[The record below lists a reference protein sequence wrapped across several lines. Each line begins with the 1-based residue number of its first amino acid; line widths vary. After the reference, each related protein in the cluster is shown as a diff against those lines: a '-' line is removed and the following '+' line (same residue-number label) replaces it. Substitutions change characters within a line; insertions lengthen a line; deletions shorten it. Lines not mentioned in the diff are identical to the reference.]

1 MGRINVFTLEASI
14 TLDASSYE
22 SEMAKAAKTA
32 KDTGNAVSTSSS
44 AMESAMIKVPVAA
57 DKVAKGMENLGK
69 STTKASDGIDGVKKT
84 TEETKKPLG
93 EIPPLTQKVK
103 SAFEKLSESVTK
115 QASDLDELK
124 AKYASLYLEQGEES
138 AEAQEVARQI
148 TELSTSLGENKAKI
162 SEAVDAA
169 NKFDT
174 TMHDTSEAVDDV
186 AEAVEDAGD
195 KTNLFAD
202 ILKANLASGAIIS
215 GVKKLAGVVAD
226 VGKAAY
232 TSYAQHEQL
241 TDGIKKLYGDAA
253 QAVISNANGAYKSA
267 QMSANSYMSNIMGFS
282 AALVESLNKDQKEAA
297 KVADTALR
305 DVADN
310 ANAFGKYTVEE
321 LAGVYQA
328 LAKGQYQTLDNLM
341 LGFAGTKEGLQQLL
355 DKANELNEEQG
366 IHTQYSINNFADIVN
381 AIHKVQEEMGIAGT
395 ASGEAANTI
404 EGSTA
409 MAKAAWE
416 NLATGMADS
425 SADME
430 GLTKDFVDS
439 VFTAG
444 RNIIPRVQQIVTGVG
459 TATVEAISYLRE
471 TNSAIDL
478 LVTAFEFAAT
488 AATVAGTAIGAN
500 MAGKAIANIATIF
513 TANASAL
520 AFFTAESGKAAV
532 AEATLNGVFSVSEIA
547 VGVLTGKISLATAA
561 QYAWNTAINANPI
574 GLIAAAVAALAI
586 GIGKAT
592 KAHKDFVKELAG
604 EPQTVEEAR
613 AKVEE
618 LEQQYEEASKARL
631 EAFSSDAGFSGDT
644 VEMERLAE
652 AIKQAKQNLADLEA
666 QEQAA
671 AEEAA
676 KPVNVIKAA
685 SEEYAATAQSILE
698 DYQNTYTTIYNGLHD
713 VGSAFT
719 SQIEVAKM
727 SWDDFMGNLKGN
739 TEVLQQIDEDFA
751 FVSEKADLAGISV
764 DGLSQYLASMST
776 GEQAGFLAGLRDELE
791 DMSGGTDG
799 LSKKLA
805 ELMDNVSA
813 YEAAGAETSD
823 GLALAVENVNARM
836 QEAAD
841 SYVEKVGDLDQE
853 AEATEAATNTMS
865 GLVAGIDSSTPGVLA
880 KLDSLASQMKSRLT
894 NSFANYTLTIKAN
907 IKGSNVPGAK
917 SGLDYVPYDDYLVR
931 LHKGEKVLTAEEARA
946 YRAGESAG
954 ASGGADYDGAGFS
967 GGSRGVTIIQNIQS
981 VAQTPVELAAA
992 TEAYF
997 TQARWT
1003 I

>member
-1 MGRINVFTLEASI
+1 MAANVFELFATIS
-14 TLDASSYE
+14 LDTDEYE
-22 SEMAKAAKTA
+22 RKL
-32 KDTGNAVSTSSS
+32 KDS
-44 AMESAMIKVPVAA
+44 
-57 DKVAKGMENLGK
+57 
-69 STTKASDGIDGVKKT
+69 
-84 TEETKKPLG
+84 
-93 EIPPLTQKVK
+93 
-103 SAFEKLSESVTK
+103 
-115 QASDLDELK
+115 
-124 AKYASLYLEQGEES
+124 
-138 AEAQEVARQI
+138 
-148 TELSTSLGENKAKI
+148 ENK
-162 SEAVDAA
+162 
-169 NKFDT
+169 
-174 TMHDTSEAVDDV
+174 TS
-186 AEAVEDAGD
+186 
-195 KTNLFAD
+195 TFAD
-202 ILKANLASGAIIS
+202 VLKANLASGAIIA

-444 RNIIPRVQQIVTGVG
+444 KNIIPRVQQIVTGVG
-459 TATVEAISYLRE
+459 TATAEAISYLRE

-488 AATVAGTAIGAN
+488 AATVAGTAIGVN

-613 AKVEE
+613 AKIEE

-676 KPVNVIKAA
+676 KPANVIKAA
-685 SEEYAATAQSILE
+685 SEEYAAAAQSILE

-791 DMSGGTDG
+791 DMSGGTEG

-853 AEATEAATNTMS
+853 AAATEAATNTMS
-865 GLVAGIDSSTPGVLA
+865 GLVAGIDSSTPGVLD

-946 YRAGESAG
+946 YRSEKSAG
-954 ASGGADYDGAGFS
+954 ASGGADYDGVGFS

>member
-1 MGRINVFTLEASI
+1 MGRINVFKLEASI

-186 AEAVEDAGD
+186 AEAVEDAGE

-202 ILKANLASGAIIS
+202 ILKANLASGAIIA

-232 TSYAQHEQL
+232 TSYARYEQL
-241 TDGIKKLYGDAA
+241 AGGAQLMFGDAYDFVA
-253 QAVISNANGAYKSA
+253 EKARNAYKTV
-267 QMSANSYMSNIMGFS
+267 QMSQNDYLQQVNGFATGLKTALGGNVQAAAELADKVITAEADVVAATGNTQEAVQNAFNGIMKSNFTMLDNLQLGITPTKEGFQQLIDKVNEWNAENGEATAYTIDNLADCQ
-282 AALVESLNKDQKEAA
+282 AALVDYIEMQGLAGYAANEAA
-297 KVADTALR
+297 
-305 DVADN
+305 
-310 ANAFGKYTVEE
+310 G
-321 LAGVYQA
+321 
-328 LAKGQYQTLDNLM
+328 
-341 LGFAGTKEGLQQLL
+341 
-355 DKANELNEEQG
+355 
-366 IHTQYSINNFADIVN
+366 
-381 AIHKVQEEMGIAGT
+381 
-395 ASGEAANTI
+395 TI

-409 MAKAAWE
+409 SMKAAWQ

-430 GLTKDFVDS
+430 GLTQDFVDS

-478 LVTAFEFAAT
+478 LATAFEFAAT
-488 AATVAGTAIGAN
+488 AATVAGAAIGAN
-500 MAGKAIANIATIF
+500 MAGKAIANIATVF

-547 VGVLTGKISLATAA
+547 IGVLTGKISLATAA
-561 QYAWNTAINANPI
+561 QYAWNTAIQANPI

-592 KAHKDFVKELAG
+592 KAHKEFVKELAG

-631 EAFSSDAGFSGDT
+631 EMFSSDAGFSGDT

-676 KPVNVIKAA
+676 KPANVIKAA

-727 SWDDFMGNLKGN
+727 SWNDFMGNLKGN

-791 DMSGGTDG
+791 DMSGGTEG

-813 YEAAGAETSD
+813 YEAAGTETSD

-853 AEATEAATNTMS
+853 AAATEAATNTMS

-907 IKGSNVPGAK
+907 IKGSNIPGAK

-931 LHKGEKVLTAEEARA
+931 LHKGEKVLTAKEARA
-946 YRAGESAG
+946 YRAGKSAG
-954 ASGGADYDGAGFS
+954 ASGGADYDGAGFA
-967 GGSRGVTIIQNIQS
+967 GGGRGVTIIQNINSPVQS
-981 VAQTPVELAAA
+981 EVELAAA

>member
-1 MGRINVFTLEASI
+1 MGANVFELFATIS
-14 TLDASSYE
+14 LDTDEYE
-22 SEMAKAAKTA
+22 RKL
-32 KDTGNAVSTSSS
+32 KDS
-44 AMESAMIKVPVAA
+44 
-57 DKVAKGMENLGK
+57 
-69 STTKASDGIDGVKKT
+69 
-84 TEETKKPLG
+84 
-93 EIPPLTQKVK
+93 
-103 SAFEKLSESVTK
+103 
-115 QASDLDELK
+115 
-124 AKYASLYLEQGEES
+124 
-138 AEAQEVARQI
+138 
-148 TELSTSLGENKAKI
+148 ENK
-162 SEAVDAA
+162 
-169 NKFDT
+169 
-174 TMHDTSEAVDDV
+174 TS
-186 AEAVEDAGD
+186 
-195 KTNLFAD
+195 TFAD
-202 ILKANLASGAIIS
+202 VLKANLASGAIIA

-366 IHTQYSINNFADIVN
+366 IHTQYSIDNFADIVN

-425 SADME
+425 NADME

-459 TATVEAISYLRE
+459 TATAEAISYLRE

-513 TANASAL
+513 KANASAL

-532 AEATLNGVFSVSEIA
+532 AEATLKGVFSVSEIA

-631 EAFSSDAGFSGDT
+631 EMFTSDAGYSGDT

-652 AIKQAKQNLADLEA
+652 AIKQAKQNLADLEE

-676 KPVNVIKAA
+676 KPANVIKAA
-685 SEEYAATAQSILE
+685 SEEYAAAAQSILE

-791 DMSGGTDG
+791 DMSGGTEG

-813 YEAAGAETSD
+813 YEAAGTETSD

-853 AEATEAATNTMS
+853 AAATEAATNTMS

-907 IKGSNVPGAK
+907 IKGSNIPGAK

-931 LHKGEKVLTAEEARA
+931 LHKGEKVLTAKEARA

-954 ASGGADYDGAGFS
+954 ASGGAGYDGAGFS

>member
-1 MGRINVFTLEASI
+1 MAANVFELFATIS
-14 TLDASSYE
+14 LDTDEYE
-22 SEMAKAAKTA
+22 RKL
-32 KDTGNAVSTSSS
+32 KDS
-44 AMESAMIKVPVAA
+44 
-57 DKVAKGMENLGK
+57 
-69 STTKASDGIDGVKKT
+69 
-84 TEETKKPLG
+84 
-93 EIPPLTQKVK
+93 
-103 SAFEKLSESVTK
+103 
-115 QASDLDELK
+115 
-124 AKYASLYLEQGEES
+124 
-138 AEAQEVARQI
+138 
-148 TELSTSLGENKAKI
+148 ENK
-162 SEAVDAA
+162 
-169 NKFDT
+169 
-174 TMHDTSEAVDDV
+174 TS
-186 AEAVEDAGD
+186 
-195 KTNLFAD
+195 TFAD
-202 ILKANLASGAIIS
+202 VLKANLASGAIIA
-215 GVKKLAGVVAD
+215 GVKKLAGIVAD

-232 TSYAQHEQL
+232 TSYARYEQL
-241 TDGIKKLYGDAA
+241 AGGAQLMFGDAYDFVA
-253 QAVISNANGAYKSA
+253 EKARNAYKSV
-267 QMSANSYMSNIMGFS
+267 QMSQNDYLQQVNGFATGLKTALGGNVQAAAELADKVITAEADVVAATGNTQEAVQNAFNGIMKSNFTMLDNLQLGITPTKEGFQQLIDKVNEWNAENGEATAYTIDNLADCQ
-282 AALVESLNKDQKEAA
+282 AALVDYIEMQGLAGYAANEAA
-297 KVADTALR
+297 
-305 DVADN
+305 
-310 ANAFGKYTVEE
+310 G
-321 LAGVYQA
+321 
-328 LAKGQYQTLDNLM
+328 
-341 LGFAGTKEGLQQLL
+341 
-355 DKANELNEEQG
+355 
-366 IHTQYSINNFADIVN
+366 
-381 AIHKVQEEMGIAGT
+381 
-395 ASGEAANTI
+395 TI

-409 MAKAAWE
+409 SMKAAWQ

-430 GLTKDFVDS
+430 GLTQDFVDS

-459 TATVEAISYLRE
+459 AATAEAISYLRE

-488 AATVAGTAIGAN
+488 AATVAGTAIGAS

-547 VGVLTGKISLATAA
+547 VGVLTGQISLATAA

-631 EAFSSDAGFSGDT
+631 EMSTSDAGFSGDT

-719 SQIEVAKM
+719 SQIEVVKM

-751 FVSEKADLAGISV
+751 FVSEKADLAGISI
-764 DGLSQYLASMST
+764 DGLSQYLASMSA
-776 GEQAGFLAGLRDELE
+776 GERAGFLAGLRDELE
-791 DMSGGTDG
+791 DMSGGTGG

-813 YEAAGAETSD
+813 YEAAGTETSN

-836 QEAAD
+836 KEAAD

-853 AEATEAATNTMS
+853 AEATKAATNTMS

>member
-1 MGRINVFTLEASI
+1 MGANVFELFATIS
-14 TLDASSYE
+14 LDTDEYE
-22 SEMAKAAKTA
+22 RKL
-32 KDTGNAVSTSSS
+32 KDS
-44 AMESAMIKVPVAA
+44 
-57 DKVAKGMENLGK
+57 
-69 STTKASDGIDGVKKT
+69 
-84 TEETKKPLG
+84 
-93 EIPPLTQKVK
+93 
-103 SAFEKLSESVTK
+103 
-115 QASDLDELK
+115 
-124 AKYASLYLEQGEES
+124 
-138 AEAQEVARQI
+138 
-148 TELSTSLGENKAKI
+148 
-162 SEAVDAA
+162 
-169 NKFDT
+169 
-174 TMHDTSEAVDDV
+174 
-186 AEAVEDAGD
+186 GD
-195 KTNLFAD
+195 KTSTFAD
-202 ILKANLASGAIIS
+202 VLKANLASGAIIA
-215 GVKKLAGVVAD
+215 GVKKLAGIVAD

-232 TSYAQHEQL
+232 TSYARYEQL
-241 TDGIKKLYGDAA
+241 AGGAQLMFGDAYDFVA
-253 QAVISNANGAYKSA
+253 EKARNAYKSV
-267 QMSANSYMSNIMGFS
+267 QMSQNDYLQQVNGFATGLKTALGGNVQAAAELADKVITAEADVVAATGNTQEAVQNAFNGIMKSNFTMLDNLQLGITPTKEGFQQLIDKVNEWNAENGEATAYTIDNLADCQ
-282 AALVESLNKDQKEAA
+282 AALVDYIEMQ
-297 KVADTALR
+297 
-305 DVADN
+305 
-310 ANAFGKYTVEE
+310 G
-321 LAGVYQA
+321 LAGYA
-328 LAKGQYQTLDNLM
+328 
-341 LGFAGTKEGLQQLL
+341 
-355 DKANELNEEQG
+355 ANEATG
-366 IHTQYSINNFADIVN
+366 
-381 AIHKVQEEMGIAGT
+381 
-395 ASGEAANTI
+395 TI

-409 MAKAAWE
+409 SMKAAWQ

-425 SADME
+425 NADME

-478 LVTAFEFAAT
+478 LATAFEFAAT
-488 AATVAGTAIGAN
+488 AATVAGAAIGAN
-500 MAGKAIANIATIF
+500 MAGKAIANIATVF

-631 EAFSSDAGFSGDT
+631 EMFSSDAGFSGDT

-676 KPVNVIKAA
+676 KPANVIKAA
-685 SEEYAATAQSILE
+685 SEEYAAAAQSILE

-791 DMSGGTDG
+791 DMSGGTEG

-813 YEAAGAETSD
+813 YEAAGTETSD

-853 AEATEAATNTMS
+853 AAATEAATNTMS
-865 GLVAGIDSSTPGVLA
+865 GLVAGIDSSTPGVLD

-907 IKGSNVPGAK
+907 IKGSNIPGAK

-931 LHKGEKVLTAEEARA
+931 LHKGETVLTAEEARA
-946 YRAGESAG
+946 YRAGKSAG
-954 ASGGADYDGAGFS
+954 ASGGVDYDGAGFA

>member
-1 MGRINVFTLEASI
+1 
-14 TLDASSYE
+14 
-22 SEMAKAAKTA
+22 MAKAAKTA

-202 ILKANLASGAIIS
+202 ILKANLASGAIIA

-232 TSYAQHEQL
+232 TSYARYEQL
-241 TDGIKKLYGDAA
+241 ASGAQLMFGDAYDFVA
-253 QAVISNANGAYKSA
+253 EKARNAYKTV
-267 QMSANSYMSNIMGFS
+267 QMSQNDYFQQVNGFATGLKTALGGNVQAAAELADKVITAEADVVAATGNTQEAVQNAFNGIMKSNYTMLDNLQLGITPTKEGFQQLIDTVNEWNAENGEATAYTIDNLADCQ
-282 AALVESLNKDQKEAA
+282 AALVDYIEMQGLSNYAAEEAA
-297 KVADTALR
+297 R
-305 DVADN
+305 
-310 ANAFGKYTVEE
+310 
-321 LAGVYQA
+321 
-328 LAKGQYQTLDNLM
+328 
-341 LGFAGTKEGLQQLL
+341 
-355 DKANELNEEQG
+355 
-366 IHTQYSINNFADIVN
+366 
-381 AIHKVQEEMGIAGT
+381 
-395 ASGEAANTI
+395 TI

-409 MAKAAWE
+409 SMKAAWQ

-425 SADME
+425 NADME
-430 GLTKDFVDS
+430 GLTQDFVDS

-444 RNIIPRVQQIVTGVG
+444 KNIVPRVQQIVTGVG

-488 AATVAGTAIGAN
+488 AATVAGTAIGVN

-561 QYAWNTAINANPI
+561 QYAWNTAIAANPL
-574 GLIAAAVAALAI
+574 GVLAAAVAALAI

-592 KAHKDFVKELAG
+592 KAHKEFVKELAG

-618 LEQQYEEASKARL
+618 LKKQYEEASKARL
-631 EAFSSDAGFSGDT
+631 EMFSSDAGFSGDT

-652 AIKQAKQNLADLEA
+652 AIKQAEQNLANLQA

-676 KPVNVIKAA
+676 KPANVIKAA
-685 SEEYAATAQSILE
+685 SEEYAAAAQSILE

-713 VGSAFT
+713 AGSAFT
-719 SQIEVAKM
+719 SVVEATEI
-727 SWDDFMGNLKGN
+727 SWADAMANINAN
-739 TEVLQQIDEDFA
+739 TAVLDNMDENFAIISAAANDAGVNIDGF
-751 FVSEKADLAGISV
+751 
-764 DGLSQYLASMST
+764 SQYLASMST
-776 GEQAGFLAGLRDELE
+776 EDAAGVLAALRTEL
-791 DMSGGTDG
+791 
-799 LSKKLA
+799 
-805 ELMDNVSA
+805 DNVEWGSA
-813 YEAAGAETSD
+813 DATVLFDNLATSINKYAESGTGYAD
-823 GLALAVENVNARM
+823 GLALAVENVKSRM

-853 AEATEAATNTMS
+853 AAATEAATNTMS
-865 GLVAGIDSSTPGVLA
+865 GLVAGIDSSTPGVLD
-880 KLDSLASQMKSRLT
+880 KMDSLASQMKSRLT
-894 NSFANYTLTIKAN
+894 NSFSGFVLTINAKV
-907 IKGSNVPGAK
+907 KGSNVPGAK

-946 YRAGESAG
+946 YRAGKSAG
-954 ASGGADYDGAGFS
+954 ASGGADYDGAGFA
-967 GGSRGVTIIQNIQS
+967 GGGRGVTIIQNINSPVQS
-981 VAQTPVELAAA
+981 EVELAAA

>member
-1 MGRINVFTLEASI
+1 MGRINVFKLEASF

-186 AEAVEDAGD
+186 AEAVEDAGE

-202 ILKANLASGAIIS
+202 ILKANLASGAIIA

-232 TSYAQHEQL
+232 TSYARYEQL
-241 TDGIKKLYGDAA
+241 AGGAQLMFGDAYDFVA
-253 QAVISNANGAYKSA
+253 EKARNAYKTV
-267 QMSANSYMSNIMGFS
+267 QMSQNDYLQQVNGFATGLKTALGGNVQAAAELADKVITAEADVVAATGNTQEAVQNAFNGIMKSNFTMLDNLQLGITPTKEGFQQLIDKVNEWNAENGEATAYTIDNLADCQ
-282 AALVESLNKDQKEAA
+282 AALVDYIEMQGLAGYAANEAA
-297 KVADTALR
+297 
-305 DVADN
+305 
-310 ANAFGKYTVEE
+310 G
-321 LAGVYQA
+321 
-328 LAKGQYQTLDNLM
+328 
-341 LGFAGTKEGLQQLL
+341 
-355 DKANELNEEQG
+355 
-366 IHTQYSINNFADIVN
+366 
-381 AIHKVQEEMGIAGT
+381 
-395 ASGEAANTI
+395 TI

-409 MAKAAWE
+409 SMKAAWQ

-430 GLTKDFVDS
+430 GLTQDFVDS

-478 LVTAFEFAAT
+478 LATAFEFAAT
-488 AATVAGTAIGAN
+488 AATVAGAAIGAN
-500 MAGKAIANIATIF
+500 MAGKAIANIATVF

-547 VGVLTGKISLATAA
+547 IGVLTGKISLATAA
-561 QYAWNTAINANPI
+561 QYAWNTAIQANPI

-592 KAHKDFVKELAG
+592 KAHKEFVKELAG

-631 EAFSSDAGFSGDT
+631 EMFSSDAGFSGDT

-652 AIKQAKQNLADLEA
+652 AIKQAEQNLADLQA

-676 KPVNVIKAA
+676 KPANVIKAA
-685 SEEYAATAQSILE
+685 SEEYAAAAQSILE

-727 SWDDFMGNLKGN
+727 SWNDFMGNLKGN

-751 FVSEKADLAGISV
+751 FVSEKADLAGVSV
-764 DGLSQYLASMST
+764 DGLAQYLASMST

-791 DMSGGTDG
+791 DMSGGTEG

-813 YEAAGAETSD
+813 YEAAGTETSD

-853 AEATEAATNTMS
+853 AAATEAATNTMS

-907 IKGSNVPGAK
+907 IKGSNIPGAK

-931 LHKGEKVLTAEEARA
+931 LHKGEKVLTAKEARA
-946 YRAGESAG
+946 YRDGKSAG
-954 ASGGADYDGAGFS
+954 ASGGADYDGAGFA
-967 GGSRGVTIIQNIQS
+967 GGGRGVTIIQNINSPVQS
-981 VAQTPVELAAA
+981 EVELAAA

>member
-1 MGRINVFTLEASI
+1 MGANVFELFATIS
-14 TLDASSYE
+14 LDTDEYE
-22 SEMAKAAKTA
+22 RKL
-32 KDTGNAVSTSSS
+32 KDS
-44 AMESAMIKVPVAA
+44 
-57 DKVAKGMENLGK
+57 
-69 STTKASDGIDGVKKT
+69 
-84 TEETKKPLG
+84 
-93 EIPPLTQKVK
+93 
-103 SAFEKLSESVTK
+103 
-115 QASDLDELK
+115 
-124 AKYASLYLEQGEES
+124 
-138 AEAQEVARQI
+138 
-148 TELSTSLGENKAKI
+148 ENK
-162 SEAVDAA
+162 
-169 NKFDT
+169 
-174 TMHDTSEAVDDV
+174 TS
-186 AEAVEDAGD
+186 
-195 KTNLFAD
+195 TFAD
-202 ILKANLASGAIIS
+202 VLKANLASGAIIA

-232 TSYAQHEQL
+232 TSYARYEQL
-241 TDGIKKLYGDAA
+241 AGGAQLMFGDAYDFVA
-253 QAVISNANGAYKSA
+253 EKAKNAYKTV
-267 QMSANSYMSNIMGFS
+267 QMSQNDYLQQVNGFATGLKTALGGNVQAAAELADKVITAEADVVAATGNTQEAVQNAFNGIMKSNFTMLDNLQLGITPTKEGFQQLIDKVNEWNAENGEATAYTIDNLADCQ
-282 AALVESLNKDQKEAA
+282 AALVDYIEMQGLAGYAANEAA
-297 KVADTALR
+297 
-305 DVADN
+305 
-310 ANAFGKYTVEE
+310 G
-321 LAGVYQA
+321 
-328 LAKGQYQTLDNLM
+328 
-341 LGFAGTKEGLQQLL
+341 
-355 DKANELNEEQG
+355 
-366 IHTQYSINNFADIVN
+366 
-381 AIHKVQEEMGIAGT
+381 
-395 ASGEAANTI
+395 TI

-409 MAKAAWE
+409 SMKAAWQ

-430 GLTKDFVDS
+430 GLTQDFVDS

-444 RNIIPRVQQIVTGVG
+444 KNIIPRVQQIVTGVG

-500 MAGKAIANIATIF
+500 MAGKAIANIATVF

-547 VGVLTGKISLATAA
+547 VGVLTGQISLATAA
-561 QYAWNTAINANPI
+561 QYAWNTAIKANPI

-613 AKVEE
+613 AKIEE

-631 EAFSSDAGFSGDT
+631 EMFSSDAGFSGDT

-652 AIKQAKQNLADLEA
+652 AIKQAEQNLADLEA

-719 SQIEVAKM
+719 SQIEVVKM
-727 SWDDFMGNLKGN
+727 SWDGLMGNLHGN

-751 FVSEKADLAGISV
+751 FIREKADLAGVSI
-764 DGLSQYLASMST
+764 DGLGKYLAAMSD
-776 GEQAGFLAGLRDELE
+776 GEKAGFLAGVREELE
-791 DMSGGTDG
+791 DMSGGTEG
-799 LSKKLA
+799 LSKKLT

-813 YEAAGAETSD
+813 YEAAGTETSD

-853 AEATEAATNTMS
+853 AAATEAATNTMS
-865 GLVAGIDSSTPGVLA
+865 GLVAGIDSSTPGVLD

-894 NSFANYTLTIKAN
+894 NSFASYTLTIKAN
-907 IKGSNVPGAK
+907 IKGSNIPGAK

-931 LHKGEKVLTAEEARA
+931 LHKGETVLTAEEARA
-946 YRAGESAG
+946 YKAGKSAG
-954 ASGGADYDGAGFS
+954 ASGGVDYDGAGFA

>member
-1 MGRINVFTLEASI
+1 MAANVFELFATIS
-14 TLDASSYE
+14 LDTDEYE
-22 SEMAKAAKTA
+22 RKL
-32 KDTGNAVSTSSS
+32 KDS
-44 AMESAMIKVPVAA
+44 
-57 DKVAKGMENLGK
+57 
-69 STTKASDGIDGVKKT
+69 
-84 TEETKKPLG
+84 
-93 EIPPLTQKVK
+93 
-103 SAFEKLSESVTK
+103 
-115 QASDLDELK
+115 
-124 AKYASLYLEQGEES
+124 
-138 AEAQEVARQI
+138 
-148 TELSTSLGENKAKI
+148 ENK
-162 SEAVDAA
+162 
-169 NKFDT
+169 
-174 TMHDTSEAVDDV
+174 TS
-186 AEAVEDAGD
+186 
-195 KTNLFAD
+195 TFAD
-202 ILKANLASGAIIS
+202 VLKANLASGAIIA

-366 IHTQYSINNFADIVN
+366 IHTQYSIDNFADIVN

-425 SADME
+425 NADIK
-430 GLTKDFVDS
+430 GLTQDFVDS

-444 RNIIPRVQQIVTGVG
+444 KNIVPRVQQIVTGVG

-500 MAGKAIANIATIF
+500 MAGKAIANIATVF

-547 VGVLTGKISLATAA
+547 VGVLTGQISLATAA
-561 QYAWNTAINANPI
+561 QYAWNTAIAANPL
-574 GLIAAAVAALAI
+574 GVLAAAVAALAI

-592 KAHKDFVKELAG
+592 KAHKAFVKELAG

-644 VEMERLAE
+644 VEMERLSE
-652 AIKQAKQNLADLEA
+652 AIKQAKQNLADLQA

-676 KPVNVIKAA
+676 KPANVIKAA
-685 SEEYAATAQSILE
+685 SEEYAAAAQSILE

-713 VGSAFT
+713 AGSAFT
-719 SQIEVAKM
+719 SVVEATEISWADAMANINANTAVLDKM
-727 SWDDFMGNLKGN
+727 DENFAVISAAANDAGVN
-739 TEVLQQIDEDFA
+739 IDGF
-751 FVSEKADLAGISV
+751 
-764 DGLSQYLASMST
+764 SQYLASMST
-776 GEQAGFLAGLRDELE
+776 E
-791 DMSGGTDG
+791 D
-799 LSKKLA
+799 
-805 ELMDNVSA
+805 
-813 YEAAGAETSD
+813 AAGVLSALRTELDKVEWGSADATVLFNNLATSINKYAESGTGTAD
-823 GLALAVENVNARM
+823 GLALAVENVKSRM
-836 QEAAD
+836 QEATD

-853 AEATEAATNTMS
+853 AAATEAATNTMS

-894 NSFANYTLTIKAN
+894 NSFSGFVLTINANVKAS
-907 IKGSNVPGAK
+907 GSHKN
-917 SGLDYVPYDDYLVR
+917 GLDYVPYDNYLAY
-931 LHKGEKVLTAEEARA
+931 LHKGESVLTAEEARTW
-946 YRAGESAG
+946 RAEKSAG
-954 ASGGADYDGAGFS
+954 ASGGVDDDGAGFS

>member
-1 MGRINVFTLEASI
+1 MAANVFELFATIS
-14 TLDASSYE
+14 LDTDEYE
-22 SEMAKAAKTA
+22 RKL
-32 KDTGNAVSTSSS
+32 KDS
-44 AMESAMIKVPVAA
+44 
-57 DKVAKGMENLGK
+57 
-69 STTKASDGIDGVKKT
+69 
-84 TEETKKPLG
+84 
-93 EIPPLTQKVK
+93 
-103 SAFEKLSESVTK
+103 
-115 QASDLDELK
+115 
-124 AKYASLYLEQGEES
+124 
-138 AEAQEVARQI
+138 
-148 TELSTSLGENKAKI
+148 ENK
-162 SEAVDAA
+162 
-169 NKFDT
+169 
-174 TMHDTSEAVDDV
+174 TS
-186 AEAVEDAGD
+186 
-195 KTNLFAD
+195 TFAD
-202 ILKANLASGAIIS
+202 VLKANLASGAIIA

-232 TSYAQHEQL
+232 TSYARYEQL
-241 TDGIKKLYGDAA
+241 AGGAQLMFGDAYDFVA
-253 QAVISNANGAYKSA
+253 EKARNAYKTV
-267 QMSANSYMSNIMGFS
+267 QMSQNDYLQQVNGFATGLKTALGGNVQAAAELADKVITAEADVVAATGNSQEAVQNAFNGIMKSNYTMLDNLQLGIAPTKEGFQQLIDKVNEWNAENGEATS
-282 AALVESLNKDQKEAA
+282 YTIDNLADCQAALVDYIEMQGLAGYAANEAA
-297 KVADTALR
+297 
-305 DVADN
+305 
-310 ANAFGKYTVEE
+310 G
-321 LAGVYQA
+321 
-328 LAKGQYQTLDNLM
+328 
-341 LGFAGTKEGLQQLL
+341 
-355 DKANELNEEQG
+355 
-366 IHTQYSINNFADIVN
+366 
-381 AIHKVQEEMGIAGT
+381 
-395 ASGEAANTI
+395 TI

-409 MAKAAWE
+409 SMKAAWQ

-425 SADME
+425 NADME

-444 RNIIPRVQQIVTGVG
+444 KNIIPRVQQIVTGVG

-488 AATVAGTAIGAN
+488 AATVAGTAIGAS

-547 VGVLTGKISLATAA
+547 VGVLTGQISLATAA

-676 KPVNVIKAA
+676 KPANVIKAA
-685 SEEYAATAQSILE
+685 SEEYAAAAQSILE

-791 DMSGGTDG
+791 DMSGGTEG

-813 YEAAGAETSD
+813 YEAAGTETSD

>member
-1 MGRINVFTLEASI
+1 MGANVFNLEATI
-14 TLDASSYE
+14 TLNADEYE
-22 SEMAKAAKTA
+22 RSL
-32 KDTGNAVSTSSS
+32 KDS
-44 AMESAMIKVPVAA
+44 
-57 DKVAKGMENLGK
+57 
-69 STTKASDGIDGVKKT
+69 
-84 TEETKKPLG
+84 
-93 EIPPLTQKVK
+93 
-103 SAFEKLSESVTK
+103 
-115 QASDLDELK
+115 
-124 AKYASLYLEQGEES
+124 
-138 AEAQEVARQI
+138 
-148 TELSTSLGENKAKI
+148 ENK
-162 SEAVDAA
+162 
-169 NKFDT
+169 
-174 TMHDTSEAVDDV
+174 TS
-186 AEAVEDAGD
+186 
-195 KTNLFAD
+195 TFAD
-202 ILKANLASGAIIS
+202 VLKANLASGAIIA

-232 TSYAQHEQL
+232 TSYARYEQL
-241 TDGIKKLYGDAA
+241 ASGAQLMFGDAYDFVA
-253 QAVISNANGAYKSA
+253 EKARNAYKSV
-267 QMSANSYMSNIMGFS
+267 QMSQNDYLQQVNGFATGLKTALGGNVQAAAKLADKVITAEADVVAATGNTQEAVQNAFNGIMKSNFTMLDNLQLGITPTKEGFQQLIDKVNEWNAENGEATTYTIDNLADCQ
-282 AALVESLNKDQKEAA
+282 AALVDYIEMQGLSNYAAEEAA
-297 KVADTALR
+297 R
-305 DVADN
+305 
-310 ANAFGKYTVEE
+310 
-321 LAGVYQA
+321 
-328 LAKGQYQTLDNLM
+328 
-341 LGFAGTKEGLQQLL
+341 
-355 DKANELNEEQG
+355 
-366 IHTQYSINNFADIVN
+366 
-381 AIHKVQEEMGIAGT
+381 
-395 ASGEAANTI
+395 TI

-409 MAKAAWE
+409 SMKAAWQ
-416 NLATGMADS
+416 NLTTGMADS

-430 GLTKDFVDS
+430 GLTQDFVDS

-444 RNIIPRVQQIVTGVG
+444 KNIIPRVQQIVTGVG

-478 LVTAFEFAAT
+478 LVTAFELAAT
-488 AATVAGTAIGAN
+488 AAAVAGTAIGVN

-547 VGVLTGKISLATAA
+547 VGVLTRKISLATAA

-592 KAHKDFVKELAG
+592 KAHKDFVKGLAG

-676 KPVNVIKAA
+676 KPANVIKAA
-685 SEEYAATAQSILE
+685 SEEYAAAAQSILE

-751 FVSEKADLAGISV
+751 FISEKADLAGISV

-791 DMSGGTDG
+791 DMSGGTEG

-813 YEAAGAETSD
+813 YEAAGTETSD

-853 AEATEAATNTMS
+853 AAATEAATNTMS
-865 GLVAGIDSSTPGVLA
+865 GLVAGIDSSTPGVLD

-946 YRAGESAG
+946 YRAGKPAG
-954 ASGGADYDGAGFS
+954 ASGGVDYDGVGFAG
-967 GGSRGVTIIQNIQS
+967 GGRGVTIIQNINSPVQS
-981 VAQTPVELAAA
+981 EVELAAA

>member
-1 MGRINVFTLEASI
+1 MAANVFELFATIS
-14 TLDASSYE
+14 LDTDEYE
-22 SEMAKAAKTA
+22 RKL
-32 KDTGNAVSTSSS
+32 KDS
-44 AMESAMIKVPVAA
+44 
-57 DKVAKGMENLGK
+57 
-69 STTKASDGIDGVKKT
+69 
-84 TEETKKPLG
+84 
-93 EIPPLTQKVK
+93 
-103 SAFEKLSESVTK
+103 
-115 QASDLDELK
+115 
-124 AKYASLYLEQGEES
+124 
-138 AEAQEVARQI
+138 
-148 TELSTSLGENKAKI
+148 ENK
-162 SEAVDAA
+162 
-169 NKFDT
+169 
-174 TMHDTSEAVDDV
+174 TS
-186 AEAVEDAGD
+186 
-195 KTNLFAD
+195 TFAD
-202 ILKANLASGAIIS
+202 VLKANLASGAIIA

-232 TSYAQHEQL
+232 TSYARYEQL
-241 TDGIKKLYGDAA
+241 AGGAQLMFGDAYDFVA
-253 QAVISNANGAYKSA
+253 EKARNAYETV
-267 QMSANSYMSNIMGFS
+267 QMSQNDYLQQVNGFATGLKTALGGNVQAAAELADKVITAEADVVAATGNTQEAVQNAFNGIMKSNFTMLDNLQLGIAPTKEGFQQLIDKVNEWNAENGEATAYTIDNLADCQ
-282 AALVESLNKDQKEAA
+282 AALVDYIEMQGLAGYAANEAA
-297 KVADTALR
+297 
-305 DVADN
+305 
-310 ANAFGKYTVEE
+310 G
-321 LAGVYQA
+321 
-328 LAKGQYQTLDNLM
+328 
-341 LGFAGTKEGLQQLL
+341 
-355 DKANELNEEQG
+355 
-366 IHTQYSINNFADIVN
+366 
-381 AIHKVQEEMGIAGT
+381 
-395 ASGEAANTI
+395 TI

-409 MAKAAWE
+409 SMKAAWQ

-444 RNIIPRVQQIVTGVG
+444 KNIIPRVQQIVTGVG

-676 KPVNVIKAA
+676 KPANVIKAA

-719 SQIEVAKM
+719 SQIEVVKM
-727 SWDDFMGNLKGN
+727 SWDGLMGNLHGN

-751 FVSEKADLAGISV
+751 FIREKADLAGVSI
-764 DGLSQYLASMST
+764 DGLGKYLASMSD
-776 GEQAGFLAGLRDELE
+776 GEKAGFLAGVRKELE

-799 LSKKLA
+799 LSRKFA
-805 ELMDNVSA
+805 TLMDGISA
-813 YEAAGAETSD
+813 YEAAGTETSD

-853 AEATEAATNTMS
+853 AAATEAATNTMS
-865 GLVAGIDSSTPGVLA
+865 GLVAGIDSSTPGVLD

-946 YRAGESAG
+946 YRAGKSAG
-954 ASGGADYDGAGFS
+954 ASGGADYDGMGFS

>member
-1 MGRINVFTLEASI
+1 MAANVFELFATIS
-14 TLDASSYE
+14 LDTDEYE
-22 SEMAKAAKTA
+22 RKL
-32 KDTGNAVSTSSS
+32 KDS
-44 AMESAMIKVPVAA
+44 
-57 DKVAKGMENLGK
+57 
-69 STTKASDGIDGVKKT
+69 
-84 TEETKKPLG
+84 
-93 EIPPLTQKVK
+93 
-103 SAFEKLSESVTK
+103 
-115 QASDLDELK
+115 
-124 AKYASLYLEQGEES
+124 
-138 AEAQEVARQI
+138 
-148 TELSTSLGENKAKI
+148 ENK
-162 SEAVDAA
+162 
-169 NKFDT
+169 
-174 TMHDTSEAVDDV
+174 TS
-186 AEAVEDAGD
+186 
-195 KTNLFAD
+195 TFAD
-202 ILKANLASGAIIS
+202 VLKANLASGAIIA

-232 TSYAQHEQL
+232 TSYARYEQL
-241 TDGIKKLYGDAA
+241 AGGAQLMFGDAYDFVA
-253 QAVISNANGAYKSA
+253 EKARNAYKTV
-267 QMSANSYMSNIMGFS
+267 QMSQNDYLQQVNGFATGLKTALGGNVQAAAELADKVITAEADVVAATGNSQEAVQNAFNGIMKSNYTMLDNLQLGIAPTKEGFQQLIDKVNEWNAENGEATS
-282 AALVESLNKDQKEAA
+282 YTIDNLADCQAALVDYIEMQGLAGYAANEAA
-297 KVADTALR
+297 
-305 DVADN
+305 
-310 ANAFGKYTVEE
+310 G
-321 LAGVYQA
+321 
-328 LAKGQYQTLDNLM
+328 
-341 LGFAGTKEGLQQLL
+341 
-355 DKANELNEEQG
+355 
-366 IHTQYSINNFADIVN
+366 
-381 AIHKVQEEMGIAGT
+381 
-395 ASGEAANTI
+395 TI

-409 MAKAAWE
+409 SMKAAWQ

-425 SADME
+425 NADME

-459 TATVEAISYLRE
+459 TATAEAISYLRE

-488 AATVAGTAIGAN
+488 AATVAGTAIGVN

-561 QYAWNTAINANPI
+561 QYAWNTAITANPL
-574 GLIAAAVAALAI
+574 GVLAAAVAALAI

-592 KAHKDFVKELAG
+592 KAHKEYVKELAG

-613 AKVEE
+613 ARVEE

-631 EAFSSDAGFSGDT
+631 EMFSSDAGFSGNT

-676 KPVNVIKAA
+676 KPANVIKAA
-685 SEEYAATAQSILE
+685 SEEYAAAAQSILE

-719 SQIEVAKM
+719 SQIEVVKM
-727 SWDDFMGNLKGN
+727 SWDDFMGNLTGN

-751 FVSEKADLAGISV
+751 FISEKADLAGISV

-791 DMSGGTDG
+791 DMSGGTEG

-813 YEAAGAETSD
+813 YEAAGTETSD

-853 AEATEAATNTMS
+853 AAATEAATNTMN

-946 YRAGESAG
+946 YRAEESAG
-954 ASGGADYDGAGFS
+954 TSGGADYGGAGFS

>member
-1 MGRINVFTLEASI
+1 MTVFELLGKISLDSSEYDRGIDGASRK
-14 TLDASSYE
+14 TSTFASVLKTAIAGGAIVAGMKKLADVVTDIGKASYE
-22 SEMAKAAKTA
+22 SYKSYEQLAGGAQLMFGDAYDFVAEKARNAYKAVQMSQNDYLQQVNGFATGLKTALGGNVQAAAKL
-32 KDTGNAVSTSSS
+32 
-44 AMESAMIKVPVAA
+44 A
-57 DKVAKGMENLGK
+57 DKVI
-69 STTKASDGIDGVKKT
+69 T
-84 TEETKKPLG
+84 
-93 EIPPLTQKVK
+93 
-103 SAFEKLSESVTK
+103 
-115 QASDLDELK
+115 
-124 AKYASLYLEQGEES
+124 
-138 AEAQEVARQI
+138 AEANVVAATGNTQ
-148 TELSTSLGENKAKI
+148 
-162 SEAVDAA
+162 EAVQNAF
-169 NKFDT
+169 NGIMKSNY
-174 TMHDTSEAVDDV
+174 TMLDNLQLGITPTKEGFQQLIDKVNEWNAENGEATSYTID
-186 AEAVEDAGD
+186 
-195 KTNLFAD
+195 
-202 ILKANLASGAIIS
+202 NLA
-215 GVKKLAGVVAD
+215 D
-226 VGKAAY
+226 C
-232 TSYAQHEQL
+232 Q
-241 TDGIKKLYGDAA
+241 
-253 QAVISNANGAYKSA
+253 
-267 QMSANSYMSNIMGFS
+267 
-282 AALVESLNKDQKEAA
+282 AALVDYIEMQGLAGYAANEAA
-297 KVADTALR
+297 
-305 DVADN
+305 
-310 ANAFGKYTVEE
+310 G
-321 LAGVYQA
+321 
-328 LAKGQYQTLDNLM
+328 
-341 LGFAGTKEGLQQLL
+341 
-355 DKANELNEEQG
+355 
-366 IHTQYSINNFADIVN
+366 
-381 AIHKVQEEMGIAGT
+381 
-395 ASGEAANTI
+395 TI

-409 MAKAAWE
+409 SMKAAWQ

-425 SADME
+425 NADME

-444 RNIIPRVQQIVTGVG
+444 KNIIPRVQQIVTGVG

-488 AATVAGTAIGAN
+488 AATVAGTAIAAN
-500 MAGKAIANIATIF
+500 MAGKAIANIATVF

-676 KPVNVIKAA
+676 KPANVIKAA
-685 SEEYAATAQSILE
+685 SEEYAAAAQSILE

-751 FVSEKADLAGISV
+751 FVSEKADLAGVSI
-764 DGLSQYLASMST
+764 DGLAQYLASMST

-791 DMSGGTDG
+791 DMSGGTEG

-813 YEAAGAETSD
+813 YEAAGTETSD
-823 GLALAVENVNARM
+823 GLALAVENVKSRM

-853 AEATEAATNTMS
+853 AAATEAATNTMS
-865 GLVAGIDSSTPGVLA
+865 GLVAGIDSSTPGVLD

-954 ASGGADYDGAGFS
+954 TSGGADYDGVGFAG
-967 GGSRGVTIIQNIQS
+967 GGRGVIIIQNINSPVQS
-981 VAQTPVELAAA
+981 EVELAAA

>member
-1 MGRINVFTLEASI
+1 MAANVFELYATIS
-14 TLDASSYE
+14 LDTDEYE
-22 SEMAKAAKTA
+22 RKL
-32 KDTGNAVSTSSS
+32 KDS
-44 AMESAMIKVPVAA
+44 
-57 DKVAKGMENLGK
+57 
-69 STTKASDGIDGVKKT
+69 
-84 TEETKKPLG
+84 
-93 EIPPLTQKVK
+93 
-103 SAFEKLSESVTK
+103 
-115 QASDLDELK
+115 
-124 AKYASLYLEQGEES
+124 
-138 AEAQEVARQI
+138 
-148 TELSTSLGENKAKI
+148 ENK
-162 SEAVDAA
+162 
-169 NKFDT
+169 
-174 TMHDTSEAVDDV
+174 TS
-186 AEAVEDAGD
+186 
-195 KTNLFAD
+195 TFAD
-202 ILKANLASGAIIS
+202 VLKANLASGAIIA

-232 TSYAQHEQL
+232 TSYARYEQL
-241 TDGIKKLYGDAA
+241 AGGAQLMFGDAYDFVA
-253 QAVISNANGAYKSA
+253 EKARNAYETV
-267 QMSANSYMSNIMGFS
+267 QMSQNDYLQQVNGFATGLKTALGGNVQAAAELADKVITAEADVVAATGNTQEAVQNAFNGIMKSNFTMLDNLQLGIAPTKEGFQQLIDKVNEWNAENGEATAYTIDNLADCQ
-282 AALVESLNKDQKEAA
+282 AALVDYIEMQGLAGYAANEAA
-297 KVADTALR
+297 
-305 DVADN
+305 
-310 ANAFGKYTVEE
+310 G
-321 LAGVYQA
+321 
-328 LAKGQYQTLDNLM
+328 
-341 LGFAGTKEGLQQLL
+341 
-355 DKANELNEEQG
+355 
-366 IHTQYSINNFADIVN
+366 
-381 AIHKVQEEMGIAGT
+381 
-395 ASGEAANTI
+395 TI

-409 MAKAAWE
+409 SMKAAWQ

-425 SADME
+425 NADME

-444 RNIIPRVQQIVTGVG
+444 KNIIPRVQQIVTGVG

-488 AATVAGTAIGAN
+488 AATVAGTAIGAS

-547 VGVLTGKISLATAA
+547 VGVLTGQISLATAA

-592 KAHKDFVKELAG
+592 KAHKAFVKELAG

-631 EAFSSDAGFSGDT
+631 EMFTSDAGFSGDT

-685 SEEYAATAQSILE
+685 SEEYAAAAQSILE

-719 SQIEVAKM
+719 SQIEVVKM
-727 SWDDFMGNLKGN
+727 SWDGLMGNLHGN

-751 FVSEKADLAGISV
+751 FIREKADLAGVSI
-764 DGLSQYLASMST
+764 DGLGKYLASMSD
-776 GEQAGFLAGLRDELE
+776 GEKAGFLAGVRKELE

-799 LSKKLA
+799 LSRKFA
-805 ELMDNVSA
+805 TLMDGISA
-813 YEAAGAETSD
+813 YEAAGTETSD

-853 AEATEAATNTMS
+853 AAATEAATNTMS
-865 GLVAGIDSSTPGVLA
+865 GLVAGIDSSTPGVLD

>member
-1 MGRINVFTLEASI
+1 MAANVFELFATIS
-14 TLDASSYE
+14 LDTDEYE
-22 SEMAKAAKTA
+22 RKL
-32 KDTGNAVSTSSS
+32 KDS
-44 AMESAMIKVPVAA
+44 
-57 DKVAKGMENLGK
+57 
-69 STTKASDGIDGVKKT
+69 
-84 TEETKKPLG
+84 
-93 EIPPLTQKVK
+93 
-103 SAFEKLSESVTK
+103 
-115 QASDLDELK
+115 
-124 AKYASLYLEQGEES
+124 
-138 AEAQEVARQI
+138 
-148 TELSTSLGENKAKI
+148 ENK
-162 SEAVDAA
+162 
-169 NKFDT
+169 
-174 TMHDTSEAVDDV
+174 TS
-186 AEAVEDAGD
+186 
-195 KTNLFAD
+195 TFAD
-202 ILKANLASGAIIS
+202 VLKANLASGAIIA

-232 TSYAQHEQL
+232 TSYARYEQL
-241 TDGIKKLYGDAA
+241 AGGAQLMFGDAYDFVA
-253 QAVISNANGAYKSA
+253 EKARNAYKTV
-267 QMSANSYMSNIMGFS
+267 QMSQNDYLQQVNGFATGLKTALGGNVQAAAELADKVITAEADVVAATGNSQEAVQNAFNGIMKSNYTMLDNLQLGIAPTKEGFQQLIDKVNEWNAENGEATS
-282 AALVESLNKDQKEAA
+282 YTIDNLADCQAALVDYIEMQGLAGYAANEAA
-297 KVADTALR
+297 
-305 DVADN
+305 
-310 ANAFGKYTVEE
+310 G
-321 LAGVYQA
+321 
-328 LAKGQYQTLDNLM
+328 
-341 LGFAGTKEGLQQLL
+341 
-355 DKANELNEEQG
+355 
-366 IHTQYSINNFADIVN
+366 
-381 AIHKVQEEMGIAGT
+381 
-395 ASGEAANTI
+395 TI

-409 MAKAAWE
+409 SMKAAWQ

-425 SADME
+425 NADME

-444 RNIIPRVQQIVTGVG
+444 KNIIPRVQQIVTGVG

-488 AATVAGTAIGAN
+488 AATVAGTAIGAS

-547 VGVLTGKISLATAA
+547 VGVLTGQISLATAA

-676 KPVNVIKAA
+676 KPANVIKAA
-685 SEEYAATAQSILE
+685 SEEYAAAAQSILE

-751 FVSEKADLAGISV
+751 FISEKADLAGISV

-791 DMSGGTDG
+791 DMSGGTEG

-853 AEATEAATNTMS
+853 AAAIEAATNTMS
-865 GLVAGIDSSTPGVLA
+865 GLVAGIDSSTPGVLD

-946 YRAGESAG
+946 YRSEKSAG
-954 ASGGADYDGAGFS
+954 ASGGADYDGVGFS

>member
-1 MGRINVFTLEASI
+1 MAANVFELFATIS
-14 TLDASSYE
+14 LDTDEYE
-22 SEMAKAAKTA
+22 RKL
-32 KDTGNAVSTSSS
+32 KDS
-44 AMESAMIKVPVAA
+44 
-57 DKVAKGMENLGK
+57 
-69 STTKASDGIDGVKKT
+69 
-84 TEETKKPLG
+84 
-93 EIPPLTQKVK
+93 
-103 SAFEKLSESVTK
+103 
-115 QASDLDELK
+115 
-124 AKYASLYLEQGEES
+124 
-138 AEAQEVARQI
+138 
-148 TELSTSLGENKAKI
+148 ENK
-162 SEAVDAA
+162 
-169 NKFDT
+169 
-174 TMHDTSEAVDDV
+174 TS
-186 AEAVEDAGD
+186 
-195 KTNLFAD
+195 TFAD
-202 ILKANLASGAIIS
+202 VLKANLASGTITA

-232 TSYAQHEQL
+232 TSYARYEQL
-241 TDGIKKLYGDAA
+241 AGGAQLMFGDAYDFVA
-253 QAVISNANGAYKSA
+253 EKARNAYKSV
-267 QMSANSYMSNIMGFS
+267 QMSQNDYLQQVNGFS
-282 AALVESLNKDQKEAA
+282 TGLKTALGGNVQAAAELADKVITAEADVVAATGNTQEAVQNAFNGIMKSNFTMLDNLQLGITPTKEGFQQLIDKVNEWNAENGEATAYTIDNLADCQAALVDYIEMQGLAGYAANEAA
-297 KVADTALR
+297 
-305 DVADN
+305 
-310 ANAFGKYTVEE
+310 G
-321 LAGVYQA
+321 
-328 LAKGQYQTLDNLM
+328 
-341 LGFAGTKEGLQQLL
+341 
-355 DKANELNEEQG
+355 
-366 IHTQYSINNFADIVN
+366 
-381 AIHKVQEEMGIAGT
+381 
-395 ASGEAANTI
+395 TI

-409 MAKAAWE
+409 SMKAAWQ

-444 RNIIPRVQQIVTGVG
+444 RNIIPRVQQFVTGVG
-459 TATVEAISYLRE
+459 TATAEAISYLRE

-488 AATVAGTAIGAN
+488 AATVAGTAIGAS

-547 VGVLTGKISLATAA
+547 VGVLTGQISLATAA

-631 EAFSSDAGFSGDT
+631 EMFTSDAGFSGDT

-676 KPVNVIKAA
+676 KPANVIKAA
-685 SEEYAATAQSILE
+685 SEEYAAAAQSILE
-698 DYQNTYTTIYNGLHD
+698 DYQNTYTSIYNGLHD

-719 SQIEVAKM
+719 SQIEVTKM

-751 FVSEKADLAGISV
+751 FVSEKADLAGISI
-764 DGLSQYLASMST
+764 DGLAQYLASMST
-776 GEQAGFLAGLRDELE
+776 GEKAGFLAGAREELE
-791 DMSGGTDG
+791 DMSGGVDG
-799 LSKKLA
+799 LRGKLTT
-805 ELMDNVSA
+805 LMDGVSA
-813 YEAAGAETSD
+813 YEAAGTESTD
-823 GLALAVENVNARM
+823 GLALAVENVKARM

-853 AEATEAATNTMS
+853 AAATEAATNTMS
-865 GLVAGIDSSTPGVLA
+865 GLVAGIDSSTPGVLD

-954 ASGGADYDGAGFS
+954 ASGGADYDGVGFS

>member
-1 MGRINVFTLEASI
+1 MAANVFELFATIS
-14 TLDASSYE
+14 LDTDEYE
-22 SEMAKAAKTA
+22 RKL
-32 KDTGNAVSTSSS
+32 KDS
-44 AMESAMIKVPVAA
+44 
-57 DKVAKGMENLGK
+57 
-69 STTKASDGIDGVKKT
+69 
-84 TEETKKPLG
+84 
-93 EIPPLTQKVK
+93 
-103 SAFEKLSESVTK
+103 
-115 QASDLDELK
+115 
-124 AKYASLYLEQGEES
+124 
-138 AEAQEVARQI
+138 
-148 TELSTSLGENKAKI
+148 ENK
-162 SEAVDAA
+162 
-169 NKFDT
+169 
-174 TMHDTSEAVDDV
+174 TS
-186 AEAVEDAGD
+186 
-195 KTNLFAD
+195 TFAD
-202 ILKANLASGAIIS
+202 VLKANLASGAIIA

-232 TSYAQHEQL
+232 TSYARYEQL
-241 TDGIKKLYGDAA
+241 AGGAQLMFGDAYDFVA
-253 QAVISNANGAYKSA
+253 EKARNAYKSV
-267 QMSANSYMSNIMGFS
+267 QMSQNDYLQQVNGFATGLKTALGGNVQAAAELADKVITAEADVVAATGNTQEAVQNAFNGIMKSNFTMLDNLQLGITPTKEGFQQLIDKVNEWNAENGEATAYTIDNLADCQ
-282 AALVESLNKDQKEAA
+282 AALVDYIEMQGLAGYAANEAA
-297 KVADTALR
+297 
-305 DVADN
+305 
-310 ANAFGKYTVEE
+310 G
-321 LAGVYQA
+321 
-328 LAKGQYQTLDNLM
+328 
-341 LGFAGTKEGLQQLL
+341 
-355 DKANELNEEQG
+355 
-366 IHTQYSINNFADIVN
+366 
-381 AIHKVQEEMGIAGT
+381 
-395 ASGEAANTI
+395 TI

-409 MAKAAWE
+409 SMKAAWQ

-444 RNIIPRVQQIVTGVG
+444 RNIISRVQQIVTGVG
-459 TATVEAISYLRE
+459 TATAEAISYLRE

-488 AATVAGTAIGAN
+488 AATVAGTAIGAS

-547 VGVLTGKISLATAA
+547 VGVLTGQISLATAA

-631 EAFSSDAGFSGDT
+631 EMFTSDAGFSGDT

-791 DMSGGTDG
+791 DMSGGTEG

-813 YEAAGAETSD
+813 YEAAGTETSD

>member
-1 MGRINVFTLEASI
+1 MAANVFELFATIS
-14 TLDASSYE
+14 LDTDEYE
-22 SEMAKAAKTA
+22 RKL
-32 KDTGNAVSTSSS
+32 KDS
-44 AMESAMIKVPVAA
+44 
-57 DKVAKGMENLGK
+57 
-69 STTKASDGIDGVKKT
+69 
-84 TEETKKPLG
+84 
-93 EIPPLTQKVK
+93 
-103 SAFEKLSESVTK
+103 
-115 QASDLDELK
+115 
-124 AKYASLYLEQGEES
+124 
-138 AEAQEVARQI
+138 
-148 TELSTSLGENKAKI
+148 ENK
-162 SEAVDAA
+162 
-169 NKFDT
+169 
-174 TMHDTSEAVDDV
+174 TSTFSDV
-186 AEAVEDAGD
+186 
-195 KTNLFAD
+195 
-202 ILKANLASGAIIS
+202 LKANLASGAIIA

-232 TSYAQHEQL
+232 TSYARYEQL
-241 TDGIKKLYGDAA
+241 AGGAQLMFGDAYDFVA
-253 QAVISNANGAYKSA
+253 EKARNAYKTV
-267 QMSANSYMSNIMGFS
+267 QMSQNDYLQQVNGFATGLKTALGGNVQAAAELADKVITAEADVVAATGNSQEAVQNAFNGIMKSNYTMLDNLQLGIAPTKEGFQQLIDKVNEWNAENGEATS
-282 AALVESLNKDQKEAA
+282 YTIDNLADCQAALVDYIEMQGLAGYAANEAA
-297 KVADTALR
+297 
-305 DVADN
+305 
-310 ANAFGKYTVEE
+310 G
-321 LAGVYQA
+321 
-328 LAKGQYQTLDNLM
+328 
-341 LGFAGTKEGLQQLL
+341 
-355 DKANELNEEQG
+355 
-366 IHTQYSINNFADIVN
+366 
-381 AIHKVQEEMGIAGT
+381 
-395 ASGEAANTI
+395 TI

-409 MAKAAWE
+409 SMKAAWQ

-425 SADME
+425 NADME

-444 RNIIPRVQQIVTGVG
+444 KNIIPRVQQIVTGVG

-488 AATVAGTAIGAN
+488 AATVAGTAIGAS

-547 VGVLTGKISLATAA
+547 VGVLTGQISLATAA

-676 KPVNVIKAA
+676 KPANVIKAA
-685 SEEYAATAQSILE
+685 SEEYAAAAQSILE

-719 SQIEVAKM
+719 SQIEVVKM
-727 SWDDFMGNLKGN
+727 SWDGLMGNLHGN

-751 FVSEKADLAGISV
+751 FIREKADLAGVSI
-764 DGLSQYLASMST
+764 DGLGKYLASMSD
-776 GEQAGFLAGLRDELE
+776 GEKAGFLAGVRKELE

-799 LSKKLA
+799 LSRKFA
-805 ELMDNVSA
+805 TLMDGISA

-853 AEATEAATNTMS
+853 AAATEAATNTMS
-865 GLVAGIDSSTPGVLA
+865 GLVAGIDSSTPGVLD

-946 YRAGESAG
+946 YRAGKSAG
-954 ASGGADYDGAGFS
+954 ASGGADYDGVGFAG
-967 GGSRGVTIIQNIQS
+967 GGRGVTIIQNINSPVQS
-981 VAQTPVELAAA
+981 EVELAAA

>member
-1 MGRINVFTLEASI
+1 MAANVFELFATIS
-14 TLDASSYE
+14 LDTDEYE
-22 SEMAKAAKTA
+22 RKL
-32 KDTGNAVSTSSS
+32 KDS
-44 AMESAMIKVPVAA
+44 
-57 DKVAKGMENLGK
+57 
-69 STTKASDGIDGVKKT
+69 
-84 TEETKKPLG
+84 
-93 EIPPLTQKVK
+93 
-103 SAFEKLSESVTK
+103 
-115 QASDLDELK
+115 
-124 AKYASLYLEQGEES
+124 
-138 AEAQEVARQI
+138 
-148 TELSTSLGENKAKI
+148 ENK
-162 SEAVDAA
+162 
-169 NKFDT
+169 
-174 TMHDTSEAVDDV
+174 TSTFTDV
-186 AEAVEDAGD
+186 
-195 KTNLFAD
+195 
-202 ILKANLASGAIIS
+202 LKANLASGAIIA

-366 IHTQYSINNFADIVN
+366 IHTQYSIDNFADIVN

-444 RNIIPRVQQIVTGVG
+444 KNIIPRVQQIVTGVG

-488 AATVAGTAIGAN
+488 AATIAGTAIGVN

-547 VGVLTGKISLATAA
+547 VGVLTGQISLATAA
-561 QYAWNTAINANPI
+561 QYAWNTAIAANPM
-574 GLIAAAVAALAI
+574 GVLATAVAALAV

-592 KAHKDFVKELAG
+592 KAHKAFVKELAG

-631 EAFSSDAGFSGDT
+631 EMFTSDAGFSGDT

-676 KPVNVIKAA
+676 KPANVIKAA
-685 SEEYAATAQSILE
+685 SEEYAAAAQSILE

-727 SWDDFMGNLKGN
+727 SWNDFMGNLKGN

-751 FVSEKADLAGISV
+751 FVSEKADLAGVSI
-764 DGLSQYLASMST
+764 DGLAQYLASMST

-791 DMSGGTDG
+791 DMSGGTEG

-813 YEAAGAETSD
+813 YEAAGTETSD
-823 GLALAVENVNARM
+823 GLALAVENVKSRM

-853 AEATEAATNTMS
+853 AAATEAATNTMS

-946 YRAGESAG
+946 YRSEKSAG
-954 ASGGADYDGAGFS
+954 ASGGADYDGVGFS

>member
-1 MGRINVFTLEASI
+1 MAANVFELFATIS
-14 TLDASSYE
+14 LDTDEYE
-22 SEMAKAAKTA
+22 RKL
-32 KDTGNAVSTSSS
+32 KDS
-44 AMESAMIKVPVAA
+44 
-57 DKVAKGMENLGK
+57 
-69 STTKASDGIDGVKKT
+69 
-84 TEETKKPLG
+84 
-93 EIPPLTQKVK
+93 
-103 SAFEKLSESVTK
+103 
-115 QASDLDELK
+115 
-124 AKYASLYLEQGEES
+124 
-138 AEAQEVARQI
+138 
-148 TELSTSLGENKAKI
+148 ENK
-162 SEAVDAA
+162 
-169 NKFDT
+169 
-174 TMHDTSEAVDDV
+174 TS
-186 AEAVEDAGD
+186 
-195 KTNLFAD
+195 TFAD
-202 ILKANLASGAIIS
+202 VLKANLASGVIIA

-232 TSYAQHEQL
+232 TSYARYEQL
-241 TDGIKKLYGDAA
+241 ADGAQLMFGDAYDFVA
-253 QAVISNANGAYKSA
+253 EKARNAYKA
-267 QMSANSYMSNIMGFS
+267 VQMSQNDYLQQVNGFATGLKTALGGNVQAAAKLADKVITAEANVVAATGNTQEAVQNAFNGIMKSNYTMLDNLQLGITPTKEGFQQLIDKVNEWNAENGEATSYTIDNLADCQ
-282 AALVESLNKDQKEAA
+282 AALVDYIEMQGLAGYAANEAA
-297 KVADTALR
+297 
-305 DVADN
+305 
-310 ANAFGKYTVEE
+310 G
-321 LAGVYQA
+321 
-328 LAKGQYQTLDNLM
+328 
-341 LGFAGTKEGLQQLL
+341 
-355 DKANELNEEQG
+355 
-366 IHTQYSINNFADIVN
+366 
-381 AIHKVQEEMGIAGT
+381 
-395 ASGEAANTI
+395 TI

-409 MAKAAWE
+409 SMKAAWQ

-425 SADME
+425 NADME

-444 RNIIPRVQQIVTGVG
+444 KNIIPRVQQIVTGVG

-488 AATVAGTAIGAN
+488 AATVAGTAIAAN
-500 MAGKAIANIATIF
+500 MAGKAIANIATVF

-676 KPVNVIKAA
+676 KPANVIKAA
-685 SEEYAATAQSILE
+685 SEEYAAAAQSILE

-751 FVSEKADLAGISV
+751 FVSEKADLAGVSI
-764 DGLSQYLASMST
+764 DGLAQYLASMST

-791 DMSGGTDG
+791 DMSGGTEG

-813 YEAAGAETSD
+813 YEAAGTETSD
-823 GLALAVENVNARM
+823 GLALAVENVKSRM

-853 AEATEAATNTMS
+853 AAATEAATNTMS
-865 GLVAGIDSSTPGVLA
+865 GLVAGIDSSTPGVLD
-880 KLDSLASQMKSRLT
+880 KLGSLASQMKSRLT

-954 ASGGADYDGAGFS
+954 TSGGADYDGVGFAG
-967 GGSRGVTIIQNIQS
+967 GGRGVIIIQNINSPVQS
-981 VAQTPVELAAA
+981 EVELAAA

>member
-1 MGRINVFTLEASI
+1 MRFWFRKCRIAGRLHGALNPVGCDCLSHQRVCVSLFSEA
-14 TLDASSYE
+14 
-22 SEMAKAAKTA
+22 AA
-32 KDTGNAVSTSSS
+32 
-44 AMESAMIKVPVAA
+44 ELA
-57 DKVAKGMENLGK
+57 DKVI
-69 STTKASDGIDGVKKT
+69 T
-84 TEETKKPLG
+84 
-93 EIPPLTQKVK
+93 
-103 SAFEKLSESVTK
+103 
-115 QASDLDELK
+115 
-124 AKYASLYLEQGEES
+124 
-138 AEAQEVARQI
+138 AEADVVAATGNTQ
-148 TELSTSLGENKAKI
+148 
-162 SEAVDAA
+162 EAVQNAF
-169 NKFDT
+169 NGIMKSNF
-174 TMHDTSEAVDDV
+174 TMLDNLQLGITPTKEGFQQLIDKVNEWNAENGEATAYTID
-186 AEAVEDAGD
+186 
-195 KTNLFAD
+195 
-202 ILKANLASGAIIS
+202 NLA
-215 GVKKLAGVVAD
+215 D
-226 VGKAAY
+226 C
-232 TSYAQHEQL
+232 Q
-241 TDGIKKLYGDAA
+241 
-253 QAVISNANGAYKSA
+253 
-267 QMSANSYMSNIMGFS
+267 
-282 AALVESLNKDQKEAA
+282 AALVDYIEMQGLAGYAANEAA
-297 KVADTALR
+297 
-305 DVADN
+305 
-310 ANAFGKYTVEE
+310 G
-321 LAGVYQA
+321 
-328 LAKGQYQTLDNLM
+328 
-341 LGFAGTKEGLQQLL
+341 
-355 DKANELNEEQG
+355 
-366 IHTQYSINNFADIVN
+366 
-381 AIHKVQEEMGIAGT
+381 
-395 ASGEAANTI
+395 TI

-409 MAKAAWE
+409 SMKAAWQ

-459 TATVEAISYLRE
+459 TATAEAISYLRE

-488 AATVAGTAIGAN
+488 AATVAGTAIGAS

-547 VGVLTGKISLATAA
+547 VGVLTGQISLATAA

-631 EAFSSDAGFSGDT
+631 EMFTSDAGFSGDT

-791 DMSGGTDG
+791 DMSGGTEG

-813 YEAAGAETSD
+813 YEAAGTETSD

>member
-1 MGRINVFTLEASI
+1 MGRINVFKLEASI

-186 AEAVEDAGD
+186 AEAVEDAGE

-202 ILKANLASGAIIS
+202 ILKANLASGAIIA

-232 TSYAQHEQL
+232 TSYARYEQL
-241 TDGIKKLYGDAA
+241 AGGAQLMFGDAYDFVA
-253 QAVISNANGAYKSA
+253 EKARNAYKTV
-267 QMSANSYMSNIMGFS
+267 QMSQNDYLQQVNGFATGLKTALGGNVQAAAELADKVITAEADVVAATGNTQEAVQNAFNGIMKSNFTMLDNLQLGITPTKEGFQQLIDKVNEWNAENGEATAYTIDNLADCQ
-282 AALVESLNKDQKEAA
+282 AALVDYIEMQGLAGYAANEAA
-297 KVADTALR
+297 
-305 DVADN
+305 
-310 ANAFGKYTVEE
+310 G
-321 LAGVYQA
+321 
-328 LAKGQYQTLDNLM
+328 
-341 LGFAGTKEGLQQLL
+341 
-355 DKANELNEEQG
+355 
-366 IHTQYSINNFADIVN
+366 
-381 AIHKVQEEMGIAGT
+381 
-395 ASGEAANTI
+395 TI

-409 MAKAAWE
+409 SMKAAWQ

-430 GLTKDFVDS
+430 GLTQDFVDS

-478 LVTAFEFAAT
+478 LATAFEFAAT
-488 AATVAGTAIGAN
+488 AATVAGAAIGAN

-676 KPVNVIKAA
+676 KPANVIKAA
-685 SEEYAATAQSILE
+685 SEEYAAAAQSILE

-791 DMSGGTDG
+791 DMSGGTEG

-813 YEAAGAETSD
+813 YEAAGTETSD

-853 AEATEAATNTMS
+853 AAATEAATNTMS

-907 IKGSNVPGAK
+907 IKGSNIPGAK

-931 LHKGEKVLTAEEARA
+931 LHKGEKVLTAKEARA
-946 YRAGESAG
+946 YRAGKSAG
-954 ASGGADYDGAGFS
+954 ASGGADYDGAGFA
-967 GGSRGVTIIQNIQS
+967 GGGRGVTIIQNINSPVQS
-981 VAQTPVELAAA
+981 EVELAAA

>member
-1 MGRINVFTLEASI
+1 MAANVFELFATIS
-14 TLDASSYE
+14 LDTDEYE
-22 SEMAKAAKTA
+22 RKL
-32 KDTGNAVSTSSS
+32 KDS
-44 AMESAMIKVPVAA
+44 
-57 DKVAKGMENLGK
+57 
-69 STTKASDGIDGVKKT
+69 
-84 TEETKKPLG
+84 
-93 EIPPLTQKVK
+93 
-103 SAFEKLSESVTK
+103 
-115 QASDLDELK
+115 
-124 AKYASLYLEQGEES
+124 
-138 AEAQEVARQI
+138 
-148 TELSTSLGENKAKI
+148 ENK
-162 SEAVDAA
+162 
-169 NKFDT
+169 
-174 TMHDTSEAVDDV
+174 TS
-186 AEAVEDAGD
+186 
-195 KTNLFAD
+195 TFAD
-202 ILKANLASGAIIS
+202 VLKANLASGAIIA

-232 TSYAQHEQL
+232 TSYARYEQL
-241 TDGIKKLYGDAA
+241 AGGAQLMFGDAYDFVA
-253 QAVISNANGAYKSA
+253 EKARNAYKTV
-267 QMSANSYMSNIMGFS
+267 QMSQNDYLQQVNGFATGLKTALGGNVQAAAELADKVITAEADVVAATGNSQEAVQNAFNGIMKSNYTMLDNLQLGIAPTKEGFQQLIDKVNEWNAENGEATS
-282 AALVESLNKDQKEAA
+282 YTIDNLADCQAALVDYIEMQGLAGYAANEAA
-297 KVADTALR
+297 
-305 DVADN
+305 
-310 ANAFGKYTVEE
+310 G
-321 LAGVYQA
+321 
-328 LAKGQYQTLDNLM
+328 
-341 LGFAGTKEGLQQLL
+341 
-355 DKANELNEEQG
+355 
-366 IHTQYSINNFADIVN
+366 
-381 AIHKVQEEMGIAGT
+381 
-395 ASGEAANTI
+395 TI

-409 MAKAAWE
+409 SMKAAWQ

-459 TATVEAISYLRE
+459 TATAEAISYLRE

-488 AATVAGTAIGAN
+488 AATVAGTAIGVN

-561 QYAWNTAINANPI
+561 QYAWNTAITANPL
-574 GLIAAAVAALAI
+574 GVLAAAVAALAI

-592 KAHKDFVKELAG
+592 KAHKEYVKELAG

-613 AKVEE
+613 ARVEE

-631 EAFSSDAGFSGDT
+631 EMFSSDAGFSGDT

-719 SQIEVAKM
+719 SQIEVVKM
-727 SWDDFMGNLKGN
+727 SWDDFMGNLTGN

-751 FVSEKADLAGISV
+751 FISEKADLAGISV

-791 DMSGGTDG
+791 DMSGGTEG

-853 AEATEAATNTMS
+853 AAATEAATNTMS
-865 GLVAGIDSSTPGVLA
+865 GLVAGIDSSTPGVLD

-946 YRAGESAG
+946 YRSEKSAG
-954 ASGGADYDGAGFS
+954 ASGGADYDGVGFS

-981 VAQTPVELAAA
+981 AAQTPVELAAA

>member
-1 MGRINVFTLEASI
+1 MAANVFELFATIS
-14 TLDASSYE
+14 LDTDEYE
-22 SEMAKAAKTA
+22 RKL
-32 KDTGNAVSTSSS
+32 KDS
-44 AMESAMIKVPVAA
+44 
-57 DKVAKGMENLGK
+57 
-69 STTKASDGIDGVKKT
+69 
-84 TEETKKPLG
+84 
-93 EIPPLTQKVK
+93 
-103 SAFEKLSESVTK
+103 
-115 QASDLDELK
+115 
-124 AKYASLYLEQGEES
+124 
-138 AEAQEVARQI
+138 
-148 TELSTSLGENKAKI
+148 ENK
-162 SEAVDAA
+162 
-169 NKFDT
+169 
-174 TMHDTSEAVDDV
+174 TS
-186 AEAVEDAGD
+186 
-195 KTNLFAD
+195 TFAD
-202 ILKANLASGAIIS
+202 VLKANLASGAITA

-232 TSYAQHEQL
+232 TSYARYEQL
-241 TDGIKKLYGDAA
+241 AGGAQLMFGDAYDFVA
-253 QAVISNANGAYKSA
+253 EKARNAYKTV
-267 QMSANSYMSNIMGFS
+267 QMSQNDYLQQVNGFATGLKTALGGNVQAAAELADKVITAEADVVAATGNSQEAVQNAFNGIMKSNYTMLDNLQLGIAPTKEGFQQLIDKVNEWNAENGEATS
-282 AALVESLNKDQKEAA
+282 YTIDNLADCQAALVDYIEMQGLAGYAANEAA
-297 KVADTALR
+297 
-305 DVADN
+305 
-310 ANAFGKYTVEE
+310 G
-321 LAGVYQA
+321 
-328 LAKGQYQTLDNLM
+328 
-341 LGFAGTKEGLQQLL
+341 
-355 DKANELNEEQG
+355 
-366 IHTQYSINNFADIVN
+366 
-381 AIHKVQEEMGIAGT
+381 
-395 ASGEAANTI
+395 TI

-409 MAKAAWE
+409 SMKAAWQ

-425 SADME
+425 NADME

-444 RNIIPRVQQIVTGVG
+444 TNIIPRVQQIVTGVG
-459 TATVEAISYLRE
+459 AATVEAISYLRK

-488 AATVAGTAIGAN
+488 AATVAGTAIGAS

-547 VGVLTGKISLATAA
+547 VGVLTGQISLATAA

-676 KPVNVIKAA
+676 KPANVIKAA
-685 SEEYAATAQSILE
+685 SEEYAAAAQSILE

-719 SQIEVAKM
+719 SQIEIAKM

-791 DMSGGTDG
+791 DMSGGTEG

-813 YEAAGAETSD
+813 YEAAGTETSD

-841 SYVEKVGDLDQE
+841 SYVEKVGDLDME

-865 GLVAGIDSSTPGVLA
+865 GLVAGIDSSTPGVLD

-946 YRAGESAG
+946 YRAEESAG

>member
-1 MGRINVFTLEASI
+1 MAANVFELFATIS
-14 TLDASSYE
+14 LDTDEYE
-22 SEMAKAAKTA
+22 RKL
-32 KDTGNAVSTSSS
+32 KDS
-44 AMESAMIKVPVAA
+44 
-57 DKVAKGMENLGK
+57 
-69 STTKASDGIDGVKKT
+69 
-84 TEETKKPLG
+84 
-93 EIPPLTQKVK
+93 
-103 SAFEKLSESVTK
+103 
-115 QASDLDELK
+115 
-124 AKYASLYLEQGEES
+124 
-138 AEAQEVARQI
+138 
-148 TELSTSLGENKAKI
+148 ENK
-162 SEAVDAA
+162 
-169 NKFDT
+169 
-174 TMHDTSEAVDDV
+174 TS
-186 AEAVEDAGD
+186 
-195 KTNLFAD
+195 TFAD
-202 ILKANLASGAIIS
+202 VLKANLASGAIIA

-232 TSYAQHEQL
+232 TSYARYEQL
-241 TDGIKKLYGDAA
+241 AGGAQLMFGDAYDFVA
-253 QAVISNANGAYKSA
+253 EKARNAYETV
-267 QMSANSYMSNIMGFS
+267 QMSQNDYLQQVNGFATGMKTALGGNVQAAAELADKVITAEADVVAATGNTQEAVQNAFNGIMKSNFTMLDNLQLGITPTKEGFQQLIDKVNEWNAENGEATAYTIDNLADCQ
-282 AALVESLNKDQKEAA
+282 AALVDYIEMQGLAGYAANEAA
-297 KVADTALR
+297 
-305 DVADN
+305 
-310 ANAFGKYTVEE
+310 G
-321 LAGVYQA
+321 
-328 LAKGQYQTLDNLM
+328 
-341 LGFAGTKEGLQQLL
+341 
-355 DKANELNEEQG
+355 
-366 IHTQYSINNFADIVN
+366 
-381 AIHKVQEEMGIAGT
+381 
-395 ASGEAANTI
+395 TI

-409 MAKAAWE
+409 SMKAAWQ

-444 RNIIPRVQQIVTGVG
+444 KNIIPRVQQIVTGVG
-459 TATVEAISYLRE
+459 TATAEAISYLRE
-471 TNSAIDL
+471 TNGAIDL

-488 AATVAGTAIGAN
+488 AATVAGTAIGVN

-547 VGVLTGKISLATAA
+547 VGVLTGQISLATAA

-592 KAHKDFVKELAG
+592 KAHKAFVKELAG

-631 EAFSSDAGFSGDT
+631 EMVTSDAGFSGDT
-644 VEMERLAE
+644 VEMERLSE

-676 KPVNVIKAA
+676 KPANVIKAA
-685 SEEYAATAQSILE
+685 SEEYAAAAQSILE

-719 SQIEVAKM
+719 SQIEVVKM
-727 SWDDFMGNLKGN
+727 SWDDFMGNLTGN

-751 FVSEKADLAGISV
+751 FISEKADLAGISV

-791 DMSGGTDG
+791 DMSGGTEG

-813 YEAAGAETSD
+813 YEAAGTETSD
-823 GLALAVENVNARM
+823 GLALAVENVKSRM

-841 SYVEKVGDLDQE
+841 SYVEKVGDLDME

-931 LHKGEKVLTAEEARA
+931 LHKGEKVLTAKEARA

-954 ASGGADYDGAGFS
+954 ASGGAGYDGAGFS

>member
-32 KDTGNAVSTSSS
+32 KDTGDAVSTSSS

-202 ILKANLASGAIIS
+202 VLKANLASGAIIA

-232 TSYAQHEQL
+232 TSYARYEQL
-241 TDGIKKLYGDAA
+241 AGGAQLMFGDAYDFVA
-253 QAVISNANGAYKSA
+253 EKARNAYKTV
-267 QMSANSYMSNIMGFS
+267 QMSQNDYLQQVNGFATGLKTALGGNVQAAAELADKVITAEADVVAATGNSQEAVQNAFNGIMKSNYTMLDNLQLGIAPTKEGFQQLIDKVNEWNAENGEATS
-282 AALVESLNKDQKEAA
+282 YTIDNLADCQAALVDYIEMQGLAGYAANEAA
-297 KVADTALR
+297 
-305 DVADN
+305 
-310 ANAFGKYTVEE
+310 G
-321 LAGVYQA
+321 
-328 LAKGQYQTLDNLM
+328 
-341 LGFAGTKEGLQQLL
+341 
-355 DKANELNEEQG
+355 
-366 IHTQYSINNFADIVN
+366 
-381 AIHKVQEEMGIAGT
+381 
-395 ASGEAANTI
+395 TI

-409 MAKAAWE
+409 SMKAAWQ

-425 SADME
+425 NADME

-444 RNIIPRVQQIVTGVG
+444 KNIIPRVQQIVTGVG

-488 AATVAGTAIGAN
+488 AATVAGTAIGAS

-547 VGVLTGKISLATAA
+547 VGVLTGQISLATAA

-676 KPVNVIKAA
+676 KPANVIKAA
-685 SEEYAATAQSILE
+685 SEEYAAAAQSILE

-719 SQIEVAKM
+719 SQIEVVKM
-727 SWDDFMGNLKGN
+727 SWDGLMGNLHGN

-751 FVSEKADLAGISV
+751 FIREKADLAGVSI
-764 DGLSQYLASMST
+764 DGLGKYLASMSD
-776 GEQAGFLAGLRDELE
+776 GEKAGFLAGVRKELE

-799 LSKKLA
+799 LSRKFA
-805 ELMDNVSA
+805 TLMDGISA
-813 YEAAGAETSD
+813 YEAAGTETSD

-853 AEATEAATNTMS
+853 AAATEAATNTMS
-865 GLVAGIDSSTPGVLA
+865 GLVAGIDSSTPGVLD

-946 YRAGESAG
+946 YRSGKSAG
-954 ASGGADYDGAGFS
+954 ASGGVDYDGAGFS

>member
-1 MGRINVFTLEASI
+1 MGANVFNLEATI
-14 TLDASSYE
+14 TLNADEYE
-22 SEMAKAAKTA
+22 RSLKDSE
-32 KDTGNAVSTSSS
+32 
-44 AMESAMIKVPVAA
+44 
-57 DKVAKGMENLGK
+57 
-69 STTKASDGIDGVKKT
+69 KKT
-84 TEETKKPLG
+84 
-93 EIPPLTQKVK
+93 
-103 SAFEKLSESVTK
+103 
-115 QASDLDELK
+115 
-124 AKYASLYLEQGEES
+124 
-138 AEAQEVARQI
+138 
-148 TELSTSLGENKAKI
+148 ST
-162 SEAVDAA
+162 
-169 NKFDT
+169 
-174 TMHDTSEAVDDV
+174 
-186 AEAVEDAGD
+186 
-195 KTNLFAD
+195 FAD
-202 ILKANLASGAIIS
+202 VLKANLASDTIKA

-232 TSYAQHEQL
+232 TSYARYEQL
-241 TDGIKKLYGDAA
+241 AGGAQLMFGDAYDFVA
-253 QAVISNANGAYKSA
+253 EKARNAYKSV
-267 QMSANSYMSNIMGFS
+267 QMSQNDYLQQVNGFATGLKTALGGNVQAAAELADKVITAEADVVAATGNTQEAVQNAFNGIMKSNFTMLDNLQLGITPTKEGFQQLIDKVNEWNAENGEATAYTIDNLADCQ
-282 AALVESLNKDQKEAA
+282 AALVDYIEMQGLAGYAANEAA
-297 KVADTALR
+297 
-305 DVADN
+305 
-310 ANAFGKYTVEE
+310 G
-321 LAGVYQA
+321 
-328 LAKGQYQTLDNLM
+328 
-341 LGFAGTKEGLQQLL
+341 
-355 DKANELNEEQG
+355 
-366 IHTQYSINNFADIVN
+366 
-381 AIHKVQEEMGIAGT
+381 
-395 ASGEAANTI
+395 TI
-404 EGSTA
+404 EGSA
-409 MAKAAWE
+409 ASMKAAWQ

-444 RNIIPRVQQIVTGVG
+444 KNIIPRVQQIVTGVG

-631 EAFSSDAGFSGDT
+631 EMFTSDAGFSGDT

-719 SQIEVAKM
+719 SQIEVVKM
-727 SWDDFMGNLKGN
+727 SWDGLMGNLHGN

-751 FVSEKADLAGISV
+751 FIREKADLAGVSI
-764 DGLSQYLASMST
+764 DGLGKYLASMSD
-776 GEQAGFLAGLRDELE
+776 GEKAGFLAGVRKELE

-799 LSKKLA
+799 LSRKFA
-805 ELMDNVSA
+805 TLMDGISA
-813 YEAAGAETSD
+813 YEAAGTETSD

-853 AEATEAATNTMS
+853 AAATEAATNTMS
-865 GLVAGIDSSTPGVLA
+865 GLVAGIDSSTPGVLD

-946 YRAGESAG
+946 YRAGKSAG
-954 ASGGADYDGAGFS
+954 ASGGADYDGVGFAG
-967 GGSRGVTIIQNIQS
+967 GGRGVTIIQNINSPVQS
-981 VAQTPVELAAA
+981 EVELAAA

>member
-1 MGRINVFTLEASI
+1 MGRINVFKLEASI

-186 AEAVEDAGD
+186 AEAVEDAGE

-202 ILKANLASGAIIS
+202 ILKANLASGAIIA

-232 TSYAQHEQL
+232 TSYARYEQL
-241 TDGIKKLYGDAA
+241 AGGAQLMFGDAYDFVA
-253 QAVISNANGAYKSA
+253 EKARNAYKTV
-267 QMSANSYMSNIMGFS
+267 QMSQNDYLQQVNGFATGLKTALGGNVQAAAELADKVITAEADVVAATGNTQEAVQNAFNGIMKSNFTMLDNLQLGITPTKEGFQQLIDKVNEWNAENGEATAYTIDNLADCQ
-282 AALVESLNKDQKEAA
+282 AALVDYIEMQGLAGYAANEAA
-297 KVADTALR
+297 
-305 DVADN
+305 
-310 ANAFGKYTVEE
+310 G
-321 LAGVYQA
+321 
-328 LAKGQYQTLDNLM
+328 
-341 LGFAGTKEGLQQLL
+341 
-355 DKANELNEEQG
+355 
-366 IHTQYSINNFADIVN
+366 
-381 AIHKVQEEMGIAGT
+381 
-395 ASGEAANTI
+395 TI

-409 MAKAAWE
+409 SMKAAWQ

-430 GLTKDFVDS
+430 GLTQDFVDS

-478 LVTAFEFAAT
+478 LATAFEFAAT
-488 AATVAGTAIGAN
+488 AATVAGAAIGAN
-500 MAGKAIANIATIF
+500 MAGKAIANIATVF

-547 VGVLTGKISLATAA
+547 IGVLTGKISLATAA
-561 QYAWNTAINANPI
+561 QYAWNTAIQANPI

-592 KAHKDFVKELAG
+592 KAHKEFVKELAG

-631 EAFSSDAGFSGDT
+631 EMFSSDAGFSGDT

-652 AIKQAKQNLADLEA
+652 AIKQAEQNLADLQA

-676 KPVNVIKAA
+676 KPANVIKAA
-685 SEEYAATAQSILE
+685 SEEYAAAAQSILE

-727 SWDDFMGNLKGN
+727 SWNDFMGNLKGN

-751 FVSEKADLAGISV
+751 FVSEKADLAGVSV
-764 DGLSQYLASMST
+764 DGLAQYLASMST

-791 DMSGGTDG
+791 DMSGGTEG

-813 YEAAGAETSD
+813 YEAAGTETSD

-853 AEATEAATNTMS
+853 AAATEAATNTMS

-907 IKGSNVPGAK
+907 IKGSNIPGAK

-931 LHKGEKVLTAEEARA
+931 LHKGEKVLTAKEARA
-946 YRAGESAG
+946 YRAGKSAG
-954 ASGGADYDGAGFS
+954 ASGGADYDGAGFA
-967 GGSRGVTIIQNIQS
+967 GGGRGVTIIQNINSPVQS
-981 VAQTPVELAAA
+981 EVELAAA

>member
-1 MGRINVFTLEASI
+1 MAANVF
-14 TLDASSYE
+14 
-22 SEMAKAAKTA
+22 
-32 KDTGNAVSTSSS
+32 
-44 AMESAMIKVPVAA
+44 
-57 DKVAKGMENLGK
+57 
-69 STTKASDGIDGVKKT
+69 
-84 TEETKKPLG
+84 
-93 EIPPLTQKVK
+93 
-103 SAFEKLSESVTK
+103 
-115 QASDLDELK
+115 ELF
-124 AKYASLYLEQGEES
+124 
-138 AEAQEVARQI
+138 
-148 TELSTSLGENKAKI
+148 AKI
-162 SEAVDAA
+162 SLDADEYERKLKDSE
-169 NKFDT
+169 NK
-174 TMHDTSEAVDDV
+174 TS
-186 AEAVEDAGD
+186 
-195 KTNLFAD
+195 TFAD
-202 ILKANLASGAIIS
+202 VLKANLASGAIIA

-232 TSYAQHEQL
+232 TSYARYEQL
-241 TDGIKKLYGDAA
+241 AGGAQLMFGDAYDFVA
-253 QAVISNANGAYKSA
+253 EKARNAYKTV
-267 QMSANSYMSNIMGFS
+267 QMSQNDYLQQVNGFATGLKTALGGNVQAAAELADKVITAEADVVAATGNSQEAVQNAFNGIMKSNYTMLDNLQLGIAPTKEGFQQLIDKVNEWNAENGEATS
-282 AALVESLNKDQKEAA
+282 YTIDNLADCQAALVDYIEMQGLAGYAANEAA
-297 KVADTALR
+297 
-305 DVADN
+305 
-310 ANAFGKYTVEE
+310 G
-321 LAGVYQA
+321 
-328 LAKGQYQTLDNLM
+328 
-341 LGFAGTKEGLQQLL
+341 
-355 DKANELNEEQG
+355 
-366 IHTQYSINNFADIVN
+366 
-381 AIHKVQEEMGIAGT
+381 
-395 ASGEAANTI
+395 TI

-409 MAKAAWE
+409 SMKAAWQ

-425 SADME
+425 NADME

-444 RNIIPRVQQIVTGVG
+444 KNIIPRVQQIVTGVG

-488 AATVAGTAIGAN
+488 AATVAGTAIGAS

-547 VGVLTGKISLATAA
+547 VGVLTGQISLATAA

-676 KPVNVIKAA
+676 KPANVIKAA
-685 SEEYAATAQSILE
+685 SEEYAAAAQSILE

-727 SWDDFMGNLKGN
+727 SWDGLMGNLHGN

-751 FVSEKADLAGISV
+751 FIREKADLAGVSI
-764 DGLSQYLASMST
+764 DGLGKYLASMSD
-776 GEQAGFLAGLRDELE
+776 GEKAGFLAGVRKELE
-791 DMSGGTDG
+791 DMSGDTDG
-799 LSKKLA
+799 LSRKFA
-805 ELMDNVSA
+805 TLMDGISA
-813 YEAAGAETSD
+813 YEAAGTETSD

-853 AEATEAATNTMS
+853 AAATEAATNTMS
-865 GLVAGIDSSTPGVLA
+865 GLVAGIDSSTPGVLD

-946 YRAGESAG
+946 YRAGKSAG
-954 ASGGADYDGAGFS
+954 ASGGADYDGVGFAG
-967 GGSRGVTIIQNIQS
+967 GGRGVTIIQNINSPVQS
-981 VAQTPVELAAA
+981 EVELAAA

>member
-1 MGRINVFTLEASI
+1 MAANVFELFATIS
-14 TLDASSYE
+14 LDTDEYE
-22 SEMAKAAKTA
+22 RKL
-32 KDTGNAVSTSSS
+32 KDS
-44 AMESAMIKVPVAA
+44 
-57 DKVAKGMENLGK
+57 
-69 STTKASDGIDGVKKT
+69 
-84 TEETKKPLG
+84 
-93 EIPPLTQKVK
+93 
-103 SAFEKLSESVTK
+103 
-115 QASDLDELK
+115 
-124 AKYASLYLEQGEES
+124 
-138 AEAQEVARQI
+138 
-148 TELSTSLGENKAKI
+148 ENK
-162 SEAVDAA
+162 
-169 NKFDT
+169 
-174 TMHDTSEAVDDV
+174 TS
-186 AEAVEDAGD
+186 
-195 KTNLFAD
+195 TFAD
-202 ILKANLASGAIIS
+202 VLKANLASGAIIA

-232 TSYAQHEQL
+232 TSYARYEQL
-241 TDGIKKLYGDAA
+241 AGGAQLMFGDAYDFVA
-253 QAVISNANGAYKSA
+253 EKARNAYKSV
-267 QMSANSYMSNIMGFS
+267 QMSQNDYLQQVNGFS
-282 AALVESLNKDQKEAA
+282 TGLKTALGGNVQAAAELADKVITAEADVVAATGNTQEAVQNAFNGIMKSNFTMLDNLQLGITPTKEGFQQLIDKVNEWNAENGEATAYTIDNLADCQAALVDYIEMQGLAGYAANEAA
-297 KVADTALR
+297 
-305 DVADN
+305 
-310 ANAFGKYTVEE
+310 G
-321 LAGVYQA
+321 
-328 LAKGQYQTLDNLM
+328 
-341 LGFAGTKEGLQQLL
+341 
-355 DKANELNEEQG
+355 
-366 IHTQYSINNFADIVN
+366 
-381 AIHKVQEEMGIAGT
+381 
-395 ASGEAANTI
+395 TI

-409 MAKAAWE
+409 SMKAAWQ

-459 TATVEAISYLRE
+459 AATAEAISYLRE

-488 AATVAGTAIGAN
+488 AATVAGTAIGAS

-547 VGVLTGKISLATAA
+547 VGVLTGQISLATAA

-631 EAFSSDAGFSGDT
+631 EALSSDAGFSGDT

-676 KPVNVIKAA
+676 KPANVIKAA

-719 SQIEVAKM
+719 SQIEVVKM
-727 SWDDFMGNLKGN
+727 SWDDFMGNLTGN

-751 FVSEKADLAGISV
+751 FISEKADLAGISV

-791 DMSGGTDG
+791 DMSGGTEG

-853 AEATEAATNTMS
+853 AAATEAATNTMS
-865 GLVAGIDSSTPGVLA
+865 GLVAGIDSSTPGVLD

-946 YRAGESAG
+946 YRSEKSAG
-954 ASGGADYDGAGFS
+954 ASGGADYDGVGFS

>member
-1 MGRINVFTLEASI
+1 MGRINVFNLEASI

-44 AMESAMIKVPVAA
+44 AMESAMIKIPGAA

-676 KPVNVIKAA
+676 KPANVIKAA
-685 SEEYAATAQSILE
+685 SEEYAAAAQSILE

-791 DMSGGTDG
+791 DMSGGTEG

-813 YEAAGAETSD
+813 YEAAGTETSD
-823 GLALAVENVNARM
+823 GLALAVENVKSRM

-841 SYVEKVGDLDQE
+841 SYVEKVGDLDME

-954 ASGGADYDGAGFS
+954 ASGGADYDGVGFS

>member
-1 MGRINVFTLEASI
+1 MAANVFELFATIS
-14 TLDASSYE
+14 LDTDEYE
-22 SEMAKAAKTA
+22 RKL
-32 KDTGNAVSTSSS
+32 KDS
-44 AMESAMIKVPVAA
+44 
-57 DKVAKGMENLGK
+57 
-69 STTKASDGIDGVKKT
+69 
-84 TEETKKPLG
+84 
-93 EIPPLTQKVK
+93 
-103 SAFEKLSESVTK
+103 
-115 QASDLDELK
+115 
-124 AKYASLYLEQGEES
+124 
-138 AEAQEVARQI
+138 
-148 TELSTSLGENKAKI
+148 ENK
-162 SEAVDAA
+162 
-169 NKFDT
+169 
-174 TMHDTSEAVDDV
+174 TS
-186 AEAVEDAGD
+186 
-195 KTNLFAD
+195 TFAD
-202 ILKANLASGAIIS
+202 VLKANLASGAIIA

-232 TSYAQHEQL
+232 TSYARYEQL
-241 TDGIKKLYGDAA
+241 AGGAQLMFGDAYDFVA
-253 QAVISNANGAYKSA
+253 EKARNAYKTV
-267 QMSANSYMSNIMGFS
+267 QMSQNDYLQQVNGFATGLKTALGGNVQAAAELADKVITAEADVVAATGNTQEAVQNAFNGIMKSNYTMLDNLQLGITPTKEGFQQLIDKVNEWNAENGEATSYTIDNLADCQ
-282 AALVESLNKDQKEAA
+282 AALVDYIEMQGLAGYAANEAA
-297 KVADTALR
+297 
-305 DVADN
+305 
-310 ANAFGKYTVEE
+310 G
-321 LAGVYQA
+321 
-328 LAKGQYQTLDNLM
+328 
-341 LGFAGTKEGLQQLL
+341 
-355 DKANELNEEQG
+355 
-366 IHTQYSINNFADIVN
+366 
-381 AIHKVQEEMGIAGT
+381 
-395 ASGEAANTI
+395 TI

-409 MAKAAWE
+409 SMKAAWQ

-425 SADME
+425 NADME

-444 RNIIPRVQQIVTGVG
+444 ENIIPRVQQIATGVG

-488 AATVAGTAIGAN
+488 AATVAGTAIAAN
-500 MAGKAIANIATIF
+500 MAGKAIANIATVF

-652 AIKQAKQNLADLEA
+652 AIKQAKQKLADLEA

-676 KPVNVIKAA
+676 KPANVIKAA
-685 SEEYAATAQSILE
+685 SEEYAAAAQSILE

-719 SQIEVAKM
+719 SQIEVVKM

-751 FVSEKADLAGISV
+751 FVSEKADLAGVSI
-764 DGLSQYLASMST
+764 DGLAQYLASMSK

-791 DMSGGTDG
+791 DMSGGTEG

-813 YEAAGAETSD
+813 YEAAGTETSN
-823 GLALAVENVNARM
+823 GLALAVENVKSRM

-841 SYVEKVGDLDQE
+841 SYVEKVGGLDQE
-853 AEATEAATNTMS
+853 AAATKAATNTMS
-865 GLVAGIDSSTPGVLA
+865 GLVAGIGSSTPGVLD

-954 ASGGADYDGAGFS
+954 ASGGADYDGVGFAG
-967 GGSRGVTIIQNIQS
+967 GGRGVTIIQNINSPVQS
-981 VAQTPVELAAA
+981 EVELAAA

>member
-1 MGRINVFTLEASI
+1 MAANVFELFATIS
-14 TLDASSYE
+14 LDTDEYE
-22 SEMAKAAKTA
+22 RKL
-32 KDTGNAVSTSSS
+32 KDS
-44 AMESAMIKVPVAA
+44 
-57 DKVAKGMENLGK
+57 
-69 STTKASDGIDGVKKT
+69 
-84 TEETKKPLG
+84 
-93 EIPPLTQKVK
+93 
-103 SAFEKLSESVTK
+103 
-115 QASDLDELK
+115 
-124 AKYASLYLEQGEES
+124 
-138 AEAQEVARQI
+138 
-148 TELSTSLGENKAKI
+148 
-162 SEAVDAA
+162 
-169 NKFDT
+169 
-174 TMHDTSEAVDDV
+174 
-186 AEAVEDAGD
+186 GD
-195 KTNLFAD
+195 KTSTFAD
-202 ILKANLASGAIIS
+202 VLKANLASGAIIA

-232 TSYAQHEQL
+232 TSYARYEQL
-241 TDGIKKLYGDAA
+241 AGGAQLMFGDAYDFVA
-253 QAVISNANGAYKSA
+253 EKARNAYKSV
-267 QMSANSYMSNIMGFS
+267 QMSQNDYLQQVNGFATGLKTALGGNVQAAAELADKVITAEADVVAATGNTQEAVQNAFNGIMKSNFTMLDNLQLGITPTKEGFQQLIDKVNEWNAENGEATAYTIDNLADCQ
-282 AALVESLNKDQKEAA
+282 AALVDYIEMQGLAGYAANEAA
-297 KVADTALR
+297 
-305 DVADN
+305 
-310 ANAFGKYTVEE
+310 G
-321 LAGVYQA
+321 
-328 LAKGQYQTLDNLM
+328 
-341 LGFAGTKEGLQQLL
+341 
-355 DKANELNEEQG
+355 
-366 IHTQYSINNFADIVN
+366 
-381 AIHKVQEEMGIAGT
+381 
-395 ASGEAANTI
+395 TI

-409 MAKAAWE
+409 SMKAAWQ

-430 GLTKDFVDS
+430 GLTQDFVDS

-478 LVTAFEFAAT
+478 LATAFEFAAT

-500 MAGKAIANIATIF
+500 MAGKAIANIATVF

-676 KPVNVIKAA
+676 KPANVIKAA
-685 SEEYAATAQSILE
+685 SEEYAAAAQSILE

-791 DMSGGTDG
+791 DMSGGTEG

-813 YEAAGAETSD
+813 YEAAGTETSD

-853 AEATEAATNTMS
+853 AAATEAATNTMS
-865 GLVAGIDSSTPGVLA
+865 GLVAGIDSSTPGVLD

-907 IKGSNVPGAK
+907 IKGSNIPGAK

-931 LHKGEKVLTAEEARA
+931 LHKGETVLTAEEARA
-946 YRAGESAG
+946 YRAGKSAG
-954 ASGGADYDGAGFS
+954 ASGGVDYDGAGFA

>member
-1 MGRINVFTLEASI
+1 MAANVFELFATIS
-14 TLDASSYE
+14 LDTDEYE
-22 SEMAKAAKTA
+22 RKL
-32 KDTGNAVSTSSS
+32 KDS
-44 AMESAMIKVPVAA
+44 
-57 DKVAKGMENLGK
+57 
-69 STTKASDGIDGVKKT
+69 
-84 TEETKKPLG
+84 
-93 EIPPLTQKVK
+93 
-103 SAFEKLSESVTK
+103 
-115 QASDLDELK
+115 
-124 AKYASLYLEQGEES
+124 
-138 AEAQEVARQI
+138 
-148 TELSTSLGENKAKI
+148 ENK
-162 SEAVDAA
+162 
-169 NKFDT
+169 
-174 TMHDTSEAVDDV
+174 TS
-186 AEAVEDAGD
+186 
-195 KTNLFAD
+195 TFAD
-202 ILKANLASGAIIS
+202 VLKANLASGAIIA

-232 TSYAQHEQL
+232 TSYARYEQL
-241 TDGIKKLYGDAA
+241 AGGAQLMFGDAYDFVA
-253 QAVISNANGAYKSA
+253 EKARNAYKSV
-267 QMSANSYMSNIMGFS
+267 QMSQNDYLQQVNGFS
-282 AALVESLNKDQKEAA
+282 TGLKTALGGNVQAAAELADKVITAEADVVAATGNTQEAVQNAFNGIMKSNFTMLDNLQLGITPTKEGFQQLIDKVNEWNAENGEATAYTIDNLADCQAALVDYIEMQGLAGYAANEAA
-297 KVADTALR
+297 
-305 DVADN
+305 
-310 ANAFGKYTVEE
+310 G
-321 LAGVYQA
+321 
-328 LAKGQYQTLDNLM
+328 
-341 LGFAGTKEGLQQLL
+341 
-355 DKANELNEEQG
+355 
-366 IHTQYSINNFADIVN
+366 
-381 AIHKVQEEMGIAGT
+381 
-395 ASGEAANTI
+395 TI

-409 MAKAAWE
+409 SMKAAWQ

-444 RNIIPRVQQIVTGVG
+444 KNIIPRVQQIVTGVG
-459 TATVEAISYLRE
+459 TATAEAISYLRE

-488 AATVAGTAIGAN
+488 AATVAGTAIGAS

-547 VGVLTGKISLATAA
+547 VGVLTGQISLATAA

-592 KAHKDFVKELAG
+592 KAHKAFVKELAG

-676 KPVNVIKAA
+676 KPANVIKAA
-685 SEEYAATAQSILE
+685 SEEYAAAAQSILE
-698 DYQNTYTTIYNGLHD
+698 DYQNTYTSIYNGLHD

-719 SQIEVAKM
+719 SQIEVTKM

-751 FVSEKADLAGISV
+751 FVSEKADLAGISI
-764 DGLSQYLASMST
+764 DGLAQYLASMST
-776 GEQAGFLAGLRDELE
+776 GEKAGFLAGAREELE
-791 DMSGGTDG
+791 DMSGGVDG
-799 LSKKLA
+799 LRGKLTT
-805 ELMDNVSA
+805 LMDGVSA
-813 YEAAGAETSD
+813 YEAAGTESTD
-823 GLALAVENVNARM
+823 GLALAVENVKARM

-853 AEATEAATNTMS
+853 AAATEAATNTMS
-865 GLVAGIDSSTPGVLA
+865 GLVAGIDSSTPGVLD

-954 ASGGADYDGAGFS
+954 ASGGADYDGVGFS

-1003 I
+1003 S